1 MRKCGKFL
9 LIAILAIVLVATL
22 AACNFGE
29 SSQSGQQGGG
39 VKPGGDPVVEQ
50 AVPYDLE
57 LRALKGSSAFAKAV
71 ASEFDISRD
80 VEAYIRLRQGNAL
93 IPGEKITLSLENV
106 VEEDRAKL
114 GGAFDGYI
122 TVEYTHQD
130 KVLSGKFEL
139 HLLADTADRVA
150 VNIDIGDGARLTGGD
165 AKKTDVAGVW
175 SVSLPLNEQY
185 YYEDFVGTYK
195 LFAPEGKALSHYT
208 YGNGQTFGTGGT
220 LTVTEGLTLT
230 AVYSSSY
237 VKVKFDLNANSAWWE
252 GGQVPADPEDADVAP
267 NSTVPRPASQNYTAN
282 AYTLVGWSLDP
293 YGGTLWNFSS
303 RLSAQTDARDTITLY
318 GVWTER
324 SAAVRF
330 DLGGG
335 TMVSTLPDSGLT
347 DYSTLT
353 PAIADPSYNDSG
365 LVRALTVRGVKFG
378 DKLDKYSVTMALTK
392 DGEEVT
398 FALVDLP
405 KLITK
410 GEMYTCSGLFVNEDR
425 NEDWLANPVNAAN
438 VTVYTSW
445 KLAGG
450 DPDKEYYLATYNYT
464 LKADNTYAITARDRE
479 ALVLYI
485 PAAHPDGKPVT
496 EIADGAF
503 SGMSEVT
510 KVDFSDAVNLTEIG
524 SSAFYACTALSEVV
538 GDESLTKLAKV
549 GSDAFYGT
557 AWMNGKS
564 SGEGDVTIGN
574 VLVRYMGEDTAA
586 IDLSGTEYKYIAE
599 YALSG
604 YKNVT
609 TIALPSTIVR
619 IDDNTLGIASL
630 ERVTAAAGIEYIG
643 RKAFESSVMIS
654 GQSDHIVIG
663 NVFYLADNAK
673 AAADGGVVTI
683 PKDVTV
689 IAPGAFAQC
698 AAVKELKF
706 DGGEENITYI
716 GARAFNGSGIE
727 AADEDGF
734 IIVNGILA
742 SYTGRAETV
751 VVPDE
756 VRVVAPYAFGKG
768 VKNVVFRSTSSL
780 ERIENNAFTGASA
793 LETVAAYK
801 DSGTFTAEPYA
812 FADGSGYDAATASV
826 KVYLTTA
833 LYDGMDTEVGALAWL
848 NANGRVEE
856 SVTEHVELNADVF
869 VHDYVASDEDG
880 TFDQYDFAVA
890 WGDTDIA
897 EDLESAVVPDGI
909 SVTRDGITVAEDYVI
924 TLDTVL
930 TGLRNAVIAS
940 GRPHEASGTLELK
953 YGDNYTFELDYVIH
967 AAIDGSTLELD
978 DTYRRD
984 GGRLLMYNTQS
995 AFNTLGS
1002 MTFGYKTLKVGGKTG
1017 PAGAADAGS
1026 VPLNSSAVSVIGYQP
1041 NVGEYSGDNALKIV
1055 YNYYGREYTKTYDYV
1070 VRTPR
1075 VMGLQQVSAA
1085 VMPLGSSAAD
1095 YNTDITFNVIYED
1108 GRTVLRDLRSATV
1121 ITVDGVNASALSTAE
1136 AGVHTAEIRYSETG
1150 SIPKTGTIVY
1160 AVELVAI
1167 DGLYTFS
1174 YNDADKTATITGVT
1188 SQRDFYV
1195 LPSVTVNP
1203 ENDLTYQVVAIGD
1216 RAFAGSRL
1224 SKIYIPRGI
1233 TVIGDGAFSG
1243 CANLTQVLGFE
1254 YNDDAANDSSLAFGD
1269 FRILSEQRVGE
1280 ASVAI
1285 LGIEDYALSEDVIT
1299 IPHLGV
1305 YSGVISGFTEE
1316 VLGTFYDPDNTVVT
1330 ADYTLNFTVDEAAVT
1345 AIADKLAGYDGIVRL
1360 PAVKAAEGDSLTVV
1374 DGFLA
1379 LYNALAIKGLDVEL
1393 FEDAPLGMDALY
1405 GRIEVEAD
1413 ALAEVEYTATGSV
1426 IFTGTLRANSGGIAY
1441 IPATVTNGESRVY
1454 TVTAIKTGTLG
1465 GVKDAEAIYL
1475 PSSVVA
1481 FEGGLD
1487 GVFGGVHSADIYMYT
1502 GSSLIRPHS
1511 SAAGTAKLPAGI
1523 EEIGN
1528 QAFMNCSLLDMD
1540 FYAAL
1545 NLKTIGS
1552 EAFAGCT
1559 TLDKVCFGTGAQL
1572 TYIGYGAF
1580 MDSGV
1585 AEVDLGSTKV
1595 GEIEASAFDSCRS
1608 LGRLVLPA
1616 GTLKVIGARAF
1627 YGCTGLVDGTVKFVG
1642 SGSYITYIGES
1653 AFYGC
1658 TFSPGIVRGHEAAD
1672 CHEADDAFYDKAGNA
1687 FEGI

>member
-39 VKPGGDPVVEQ
+39 VNPGGDPVVEQ

-80 VEAYIRLRQGNAL
+80 VEAYIRLKQGNAL
-93 IPGEKITLSLENV
+93 IRGEKITLSLENV

-208 YGNGQTFGTGGT
+208 YGSGQTFGTGGT

-237 VKVKFDLNANSAWWE
+237 VKVQFDLNADPAWWE
-252 GGQVPADPEDADVAP
+252 GGQVPAAPEDADVAP

-282 AYTLVGWSLDP
+282 AYTLVGWSLDRN
-293 YGGTLWNFSS
+293 GGTLWNFSS
-303 RLSAQTDARDTITLY
+303 RLSAQTDARGTITLY

-335 TMVSTLPDSGLT
+335 AMVSTLPDSGLT
-347 DYSTLT
+347 DCSTLT

-410 GEMYTCSGLFVNEDR
+410 GEMYTCSGLFANEDR

-445 KLAGG
+445 QLAGG
-450 DPDKEYYLATYNYT
+450 DPDDEYYLAAYNYT

-485 PAAHPDGKPVT
+485 PAKHPDGKPVT

-503 SGMSEVT
+503 SGLSEVT

-524 SSAFYACTALSEVV
+524 SSAFYACTALGEVV
-538 GDESLTKLAKV
+538 GDENLTKLAKV

-557 AWMNGKS
+557 AWMSGKS
-564 SGEGDVTIGN
+564 SGEGNVTIGD
-574 VLVRYMGEDTAA
+574 VLVRYMGEDTAT
-586 IDLSGTEYKYIAE
+586 IDLGDTEYKYIAE

-630 ERVTAAAGIEYIG
+630 KIVETAATGIEYIG
-643 RKAFESSVMIS
+643 RKAFESSVLIS
-654 GQSDHIVIG
+654 GQNGHIVIG

-683 PKDVTV
+683 PANVTV

-698 AAVKELKF
+698 TAVKELKF
-706 DGGEENITYI
+706 EGGEKNITYI

-742 SYTGRAETV
+742 RYTGSAETV

-756 VRVVAPYAFGKG
+756 VTTVGSYAFGRG
-768 VKNVVFRSTSSL
+768 VKNIVFRSNSQLSA
-780 ERIENNAFTGASA
+780 IEDNAFTNAADLEKIAVYKTDATLEGLGISGLAFANANGSA
-793 LETVAAYK
+793 AANDTFVLILEDTAFGDVAAN
-801 DSGTFTAEPYA
+801 
-812 FADGSGYDAATASV
+812 
-826 KVYLTTA
+826 
-833 LYDGMDTEVGALAWL
+833 GAVAWL
-848 NANGRVEE
+848 NDKGRVQQAGESEVSINTAVFTTEYVAPAGDEFDAVYLAQQWGVTDADVTAVVANGF
-856 SVTEHVELNADVF
+856 T
-869 VHDYVASDEDG
+869 
-880 TFDQYDFAVA
+880 
-890 WGDTDIA
+890 
-897 EDLESAVVPDGI
+897 
-909 SVTRDGITVAEDYVI
+909 VTRNDITFAEDYVI
-924 TLDTVL
+924 EMTTVE
-930 TGLRNAVIAS
+930 TGLKAATIDGGVASATIALS
-940 GRPHEASGTLELK
+940 
-953 YGDNYTFELDYVIH
+953 YGDTSYNLQIKVYP
-967 AAIDGSTLELD
+967 AINEGSFVLD
-978 DTYRRD
+978 DTYPKREDGKTLQMYRSQSTFNMSGNMTYTLAGYTI
-984 GGRLLMYNTQS
+984 GGR
-995 AFNTLGS
+995 
-1002 MTFGYKTLKVGGKTG
+1002 TFD
-1017 PAGAADAGS
+1017 GADNGS
-1026 VPLNSSAVSVIGYQP
+1026 VKLADPAVTVTGYRN
-1041 NVGEYSGDNALKIV
+1041 NVGEHVGEDALKIA
-1055 YNYYGREYTKTYDYV
+1055 YNYYGTVYTKSFPYV
-1070 VRTPR
+1070 VSNAKATEVVPASTE
-1075 VMGLQQVSAA
+1075 VVVIPLGASAA
-1085 VMPLGSSAAD
+1085 G
-1095 YNTDITFNVIYED
+1095 YYTDIKMNVNYQD
-1108 GRTVLRDLRSATV
+1108 GGSKGITMANVTIVSVTGPDKVKVEYPTSLPTSAPGDYTVKVQFKES
-1121 ITVDGVNASALSTAE
+1121 GSTP
-1136 AGVHTAEIRYSETG
+1136 V
-1150 SIPKTGTIVY
+1150 TGTVQY
-1160 AVELVAI
+1160 KVARIPI

-1195 LPSVTVNP
+1195 LP
-1203 ENDLTYQVVAIGD
+1203 
-1216 RAFAGSRL
+1216 
-1224 SKIYIPRGI
+1224 K
-1233 TVIGDGAFSG
+1233 
-1243 CANLTQVLGFE
+1243 
-1254 YNDDAANDSSLAFGD
+1254 
-1269 FRILSEQRVGE
+1269 
-1280 ASVAI
+1280 
-1285 LGIEDYALSEDVIT
+1285 
-1299 IPHLGV
+1299 
-1305 YSGVISGFTEE
+1305 
-1316 VLGTFYDPDNTVVT
+1316 
-1330 ADYTLNFTVDEAAVT
+1330 
-1345 AIADKLAGYDGIVRL
+1345 
-1360 PAVKAAEGDSLTVV
+1360 
-1374 DGFLA
+1374 
-1379 LYNALAIKGLDVEL
+1379 
-1393 FEDAPLGMDALY
+1393 
-1405 GRIEVEAD
+1405 EAD
-1413 ALAEVEYTATGSV
+1413 IDG
-1426 IFTGTLRANSGGIAY
+1426 
-1441 IPATVTNGESRVY
+1441 Y
-1454 TVTAIKTGTLG
+1454 TVTAIGKGAFAGNRLIT
-1465 GVKDAEAIYL
+1465 AYL
-1475 PSSVVA
+1475 PDTVTTIGDNAFDGCVNLTSVTQVGSIDEAVFPASVTSIGNYA
-1481 FEGGLD
+1481 FEGCGKLN
-1487 GVFGGVHSADIYMYT
+1487 VTFGD
-1502 GSSLIRPHS
+1502 
-1511 SAAGTAKLPAGI
+1511 AK
-1523 EEIGN
+1523 
-1528 QAFMNCSLLDMD
+1528 
-1540 FYAAL
+1540 AL
-1545 NLKTIGS
+1545 TTIG
-1552 EAFAGCT
+1552 
-1559 TLDKVCFGTGAQL
+1559 DN
-1572 TYIGYGAF
+1572 
-1580 MDSGV
+1580 
-1585 AEVDLGSTKV
+1585 
-1595 GEIEASAFDSCRS
+1595 
-1608 LGRLVLPA
+1608 
-1616 GTLKVIGARAF
+1616 AF
-1627 YGCTGLVDGTVKFVG
+1627 YGCTSLQQVVFEQG
-1642 SGSYITYIGES
+1642 SALSYIGKEAFMESGVSVVDLAGTQVTEIGYSAFEGCMS
-1653 AFYGC
+1653 LAKLTLPETIAEININAFYGC
-1658 TFSPGIVRGHEAAD
+1658 TSLIDVSVSGTAKSITFIGSYAFYNCKFDPSVIKEHAAAD
-1672 CHEADDAFYDKAGNA
+1672 AEESDAFLNCKP
-1687 FEGI
+1687 

>member
-80 VEAYIRLRQGNAL
+80 VEAYIRLKQGNAL
-93 IPGEKITLSLENV
+93 IRGEKITLTVNNV
-106 VEEDRAKL
+106 IEEDRAKL

-208 YGNGQTFGTGGT
+208 YGSGQTFGTGGT

-237 VKVKFDLNANSAWWE
+237 VKVQFNLNADPAWWE
-252 GGQVPADPEDADVAP
+252 GGQVPAAPETAQVAP

-293 YGGTLWNFSS
+293 NGGTLWNFSS
-303 RLSAQTDARDTITLY
+303 RLSAQTDERDTITLY

-335 TMVSTLPDSGLT
+335 TMVSTLPDSGLI
-347 DYSTLT
+347 DCSNLT

-378 DKLDKYSVTMALTK
+378 DKLDDYSVTMALTK

-398 FALVDLP
+398 FALEDLP

-410 GEMYTCSGLFVNEDR
+410 GEMYTCSGLFANEDR

-450 DPDKEYYLATYNYT
+450 DPDDEYYLTTYNYT
-464 LKADNTYAITARDRE
+464 LKADNTYAITAQDRE

-485 PAAHPDGKPVT
+485 PATHPTDGKPVT

-510 KVDFSDAVNLTEIG
+510 KVDFSYATNLTEIG

-538 GDESLTKLAKV
+538 GDESLGKLAKV

-564 SGEGDVTIGN
+564 SGTEDVTIGN
-574 VLVRYMGEDTAA
+574 VLVRYMGEDTET

-609 TIALPSTIVR
+609 TIALPNTIVR

-630 ERVTAAAGIEYIG
+630 EKVTAATGIEYIG

-654 GQSDHIVIG
+654 GQNGHIVIG

-683 PKDVTV
+683 PANVTV

-698 AAVKELKF
+698 AAVKELAF
-706 DGGEENITYI
+706 EGGEKNITYI

-742 SYTGRAETV
+742 RYTGSAETV

-756 VRVVAPYAFGKG
+756 VTTVGSYAFGRG
-768 VKNVVFRSTSSL
+768 VKNIVFRSNSQLSA
-780 ERIENNAFTGASA
+780 IEDNAFTNAADLEKIAIYKTGAT
-793 LETVAAYK
+793 LEGLGI
-801 DSGTFTAEPYA
+801 SGFA
-812 FADGSGYDAATASV
+812 FANANGSAAANDTFVLILEGAAADSVAETAN
-826 KVYLTTA
+826 
-833 LYDGMDTEVGALAWL
+833 GAVAWL
-848 NANGRVEE
+848 NDKGRVQKAGTSDAMINTAVFATEYVAPANGAFDAIYLAQQWG
-856 SVTEHVELNADVF
+856 VTDDDVT
-869 VHDYVASDEDG
+869 AG
-880 TFDQYDFAVA
+880 K
-890 WGDTDIA
+890 
-897 EDLESAVVPDGI
+897 AVVANGFT
-909 SVTRDGITVAEDYVI
+909 VTRDGIKFEEDYVI
-924 TLDTVL
+924 DKETVEEGLNAATLNGSVASAT
-930 TGLRNAVIAS
+930 IALS
-940 GRPHEASGTLELK
+940 YGGTSYNLQIK
-953 YGDNYTFELDYVIH
+953 VYP
-967 AAIDGSTLELD
+967 AINSFALD
-978 DTYRRD
+978 DTYPTCDDDDEKLQMYRSQSTFNTSGEMTYKLAGYTI
-984 GGRLLMYNTQS
+984 GGR
-995 AFNTLGS
+995 
-1002 MTFGYKTLKVGGKTG
+1002 TF
-1017 PAGAADAGS
+1017 AGADNGS
-1026 VPLNSSAVSVIGYQP
+1026 VKLADPAVTVTGYSNNVGVYVGEDALKIAYNYHGKVYTASFPYVVSNAKATEVVHAYTEVVVIPLGASAASYYTDIKMNVNYQDGVSKGITMANVTILSVKGPDGVEVEYP
-1041 NVGEYSGDNALKIV
+1041 TSLPTSAVGEYTVKVQFRESGS
-1055 YNYYGREYTKTYDYV
+1055 
-1070 VRTPR
+1070 TP
-1075 VMGLQQVSAA
+1075 VTGEVK
-1085 VMPLGSSAAD
+1085 
-1095 YNTDITFNVIYED
+1095 YE
-1108 GRTVLRDLRSATV
+1108 
-1121 ITVDGVNASALSTAE
+1121 VD
-1136 AGVHTAEIRYSETG
+1136 R
-1150 SIPKTGTIVY
+1150 IP
-1160 AVELVAI
+1160 I
-1167 DGLYTFS
+1167 DGLYTFAVNVDGTS
-1174 YNDADKTATITGVT
+1174 VTITGVT

-1195 LPSVTVNP
+1195 LP
-1203 ENDLTYQVVAIGD
+1203 E
-1216 RAFAGSRL
+1216 
-1224 SKIYIPRGI
+1224 
-1233 TVIGDGAFSG
+1233 
-1243 CANLTQVLGFE
+1243 
-1254 YNDDAANDSSLAFGD
+1254 
-1269 FRILSEQRVGE
+1269 
-1280 ASVAI
+1280 
-1285 LGIEDYALSEDVIT
+1285 
-1299 IPHLGV
+1299 
-1305 YSGVISGFTEE
+1305 
-1316 VLGTFYDPDNTVVT
+1316 
-1330 ADYTLNFTVDEAAVT
+1330 
-1345 AIADKLAGYDGIVRL
+1345 
-1360 PAVKAAEGDSLTVV
+1360 
-1374 DGFLA
+1374 
-1379 LYNALAIKGLDVEL
+1379 
-1393 FEDAPLGMDALY
+1393 
-1405 GRIEVEAD
+1405 EAD
-1413 ALAEVEYTATGSV
+1413 IDG
-1426 IFTGTLRANSGGIAY
+1426 
-1441 IPATVTNGESRVY
+1441 Y
-1454 TVTAIKTGTLG
+1454 TVTAIGNGAFAGNRLIT
-1465 GVKDAEAIYL
+1465 AYL
-1475 PSSVVA
+1475 PTSVTAIGDNAFDGCVNLTSVTQVGSVDEAVFPASVTSIGNYA
-1481 FEGGLD
+1481 FEGCGKLNVTFGDAKALTTIGDNAFYGCISLQRVEFASGSALD
-1487 GVFGGVHSADIYMYT
+1487 YIGKEAFMESGVSVVD
-1502 GSSLIRPHS
+1502 L
-1511 SAAGTAKLPAGI
+1511 AGAQVT
-1523 EEIGN
+1523 EIG
-1528 QAFMNCSLLDMD
+1528 
-1540 FYAAL
+1540 Y
-1545 NLKTIGS
+1545 
-1552 EAFAGCT
+1552 
-1559 TLDKVCFGTGAQL
+1559 
-1572 TYIGYGAF
+1572 
-1580 MDSGV
+1580 
-1585 AEVDLGSTKV
+1585 
-1595 GEIEASAFDSCRS
+1595 SAFEGCAS
-1608 LGRLVLPA
+1608 LFKLTLPE
-1616 GTLKVIGARAF
+1616 TLSIININAF
-1627 YGCTGLVDGTVKFVG
+1627 YGCTSLSDVSVSGNAENITFIG
-1642 SGSYITYIGES
+1642 SH
-1653 AFYGC
+1653 AFYNC
-1658 TFSPGIVRGHEAAD
+1658 KFNPSDITDHAAQG
-1672 CHEADDAFYDKAGNA
+1672 ADESDAFLNCAKA
-1687 FEGI
+1687 

>member
-80 VEAYIRLRQGNAL
+80 VEAYIRLKQGNAL
-93 IPGEKITLSLENV
+93 IRGEKITLSLENV

-150 VNIDIGDGARLTGGD
+150 VNIDIGDGARLAGGD

-185 YYEDFVGTYK
+185 SYEDFVSTYK

-208 YGNGQTFGTGGT
+208 YGSGQTFGTGGT

-230 AVYSSSY
+230 AEYSSSY
-237 VKVKFDLNANSAWWE
+237 VKVKFDLNAESAWWE
-252 GGQVPADPEDADVAP
+252 GGQVPANPEDADVAP

-282 AYTLVGWSLDP
+282 AYTLVGWSLDRN
-293 YGGTLWNFSS
+293 GGTLWNFSS
-303 RLSAQTDARDTITLY
+303 RLSAQTDARGTITLY

-335 TMVSTLPDSGLT
+335 AMVSTLPDSGLT
-347 DYSTLT
+347 DCSTLT

-398 FALVDLP
+398 FALLDLP

-410 GEMYTCSGLFVNEDR
+410 GEMYTCSGLFANEDR

-450 DPDKEYYLATYNYT
+450 DPDDDYYLTTYNYT
-464 LKADNTYAITARDRE
+464 LKADNTYAITARDRA

-503 SGMSEVT
+503 SGLSEVT

-524 SSAFYACTALSEVV
+524 SSAFYACTALGEVV
-538 GDESLTKLAKV
+538 GDENLTKLAKV

-574 VLVRYMGEDTAA
+574 VLVRYMGEDTEK

-609 TIALPSTIVR
+609 TIALPNTIVR

-630 ERVTAAAGIEYIG
+630 KIVETEAADIEYIG

-654 GQSDHIVIG
+654 GQNGHIVIG

-673 AAADGGVVTI
+673 AAEADGVVTI
-683 PKDVTV
+683 PAGVTV

-698 AAVKELKF
+698 TAAKELKF
-706 DGGEENITYI
+706 AGGEDKITYV

-756 VRVVAPYAFGKG
+756 VRVVAPYAFGRG
-768 VKNVVFRSTSSL
+768 VKNIVFRSNSQL
-780 ERIENNAFTGASA
+780 IAIEDNAFTNAADLEKIAIYKTGA
-793 LETVAAYK
+793 TVGSL
-801 DSGTFTAEPYA
+801 DISGFA
-812 FADGSGYDAATASV
+812 FANANGSAAANDAFVLILEDTAFGDVATN
-826 KVYLTTA
+826 
-833 LYDGMDTEVGALAWL
+833 GAVAWL
-848 NANGRVEE
+848 NDKGRVQQAGESEVSINTAVFTTEYVAPAGDEFDAVYLAQQWGVTDADVTAVVANGF
-856 SVTEHVELNADVF
+856 T
-869 VHDYVASDEDG
+869 
-880 TFDQYDFAVA
+880 
-890 WGDTDIA
+890 
-897 EDLESAVVPDGI
+897 
-909 SVTRDGITVAEDYVI
+909 VTRNDITFAEDYVI
-924 TLDTVL
+924 AMTTVE
-930 TGLRNAVIAS
+930 TGLNAATIDGGVASATIALS
-940 GRPHEASGTLELK
+940 
-953 YGDNYTFELDYVIH
+953 YGDTSYNLPIKVYP
-967 AAIDGSTLELD
+967 AINSFALD
-978 DTYRRD
+978 DTYPKREDGKLQMYRSQSTFNMSGNLTYTRAGYTI
-984 GGRLLMYNTQS
+984 GGR
-995 AFNTLGS
+995 
-1002 MTFGYKTLKVGGKTG
+1002 TFD
-1017 PAGAADAGS
+1017 GADNGS
-1026 VPLNSSAVSVIGYQP
+1026 VNLANEAVTVTGYRN
-1041 NVGEYSGDNALKIV
+1041 NVGEHVGEDALKIA
-1055 YNYYGREYTKTYDYV
+1055 YNYYGTVYTASFDYV
-1070 VRTPR
+1070 VSNAKATEVVPAYTE
-1075 VMGLQQVSAA
+1075 VVVIPLGASAA
-1085 VMPLGSSAAD
+1085 G
-1095 YNTDITFNVIYED
+1095 YYTDIKMKVNYQDGGSKGITMANVTIVSVT
-1108 GRTVLRDLRSATV
+1108 GP
-1121 ITVDGVNASALSTAE
+1121 DGVEVEYPTSLPTSAEGEYTVKVQFRESGSTP
-1136 AGVHTAEIRYSETG
+1136 V
-1150 SIPKTGTIVY
+1150 TGTVKYQVDRIP
-1160 AVELVAI
+1160 I

-1174 YNDADKTATITGVT
+1174 YNDADKTATITGVA

-1216 RAFAGSRL
+1216 RAFAGNRL
-1224 SKIYIPRGI
+1224 I
-1233 TVIGDGAFSG
+1233 TAYLPTSVTTIGDNAFDG
-1243 CANLTQVLGFE
+1243 CVNLTSVTQVGSS
-1254 YNDDAANDSSLAFGD
+1254 DDAVFPASVTSIGKFAFEGCGKLNMT
-1269 FRILSEQRVGE
+1269 FGE
-1280 ASVAI
+1280 AK
-1285 LGIEDYALSEDVIT
+1285 ALTT
-1299 IPHLGV
+1299 IGDNAFE
-1305 YSGVISGFTEE
+1305 GCIS
-1316 VLGTFYDPDNTVVT
+1316 LQH
-1330 ADYTLNFTVDEAAVT
+1330 
-1345 AIADKLAGYDGIVRL
+1345 
-1360 PAVKAAEGDSLTVV
+1360 
-1374 DGFLA
+1374 
-1379 LYNALAIKGLDVEL
+1379 VE
-1393 FEDAPLGMDALY
+1393 F
-1405 GRIEVEAD
+1405 
-1413 ALAEVEYTATGSV
+1413 ATGSALYY
-1426 IFTGTLRANSGGIAY
+1426 IGKEAFMESG
-1441 IPATVTNGESRVY
+1441 V
-1454 TVTAIKTGTLG
+1454 
-1465 GVKDAEAIYL
+1465 
-1475 PSSVVA
+1475 SVVDLAGTQVTEIGFSA
-1481 FEGGLD
+1481 FEGC
-1487 GVFGGVHSADIYMYT
+1487 A
-1502 GSSLIRPHS
+1502 SL
-1511 SAAGTAKLPAGI
+1511 AKLTLPETI
-1523 EEIGN
+1523 EIIN
-1528 QAFMNCSLLDMD
+1528 IN
-1540 FYAAL
+1540 
-1545 NLKTIGS
+1545 
-1552 EAFAGCT
+1552 
-1559 TLDKVCFGTGAQL
+1559 
-1572 TYIGYGAF
+1572 
-1580 MDSGV
+1580 
-1585 AEVDLGSTKV
+1585 
-1595 GEIEASAFDSCRS
+1595 
-1608 LGRLVLPA
+1608 
-1616 GTLKVIGARAF
+1616 AF
-1627 YGCTGLVDGTVKFVG
+1627 YGCTNLSAVSVNGTANNITFIG
-1642 SGSYITYIGES
+1642 SH
-1653 AFYGC
+1653 AFYNC
-1658 TFSPGIVRGHEAAD
+1658 KFNPSVIEDRAAA
-1672 CHEADDAFYDKAGNA
+1672 EGATIESDAFLNCKA
-1687 FEGI
+1687 

>member
-39 VKPGGDPVVEQ
+39 VNPGGDPVVEQ

-80 VEAYIRLRQGNAL
+80 VEAYIRLKQGNAL

-208 YGNGQTFGTGGT
+208 YGSGQTFGTGGT

-237 VKVKFDLNANSAWWE
+237 VKVQFDLNADPAWWE
-252 GGQVPADPEDADVAP
+252 GGQVPADPEDAYVAP

-293 YGGTLWNFSS
+293 DGGTLWNFSS
-303 RLSAQTDARDTITLY
+303 RLSAQTDKRDTITLY

-335 TMVSTLPDSGLT
+335 AMVSTLPDSGLE
-347 DYSTLT
+347 DCSNLT

-445 KLAGG
+445 QLAGG
-450 DPDKEYYLATYNYT
+450 DPDDEYYLTTYNYT
-464 LKADNTYAITARDRE
+464 LKADNTYAITAQDRE

-485 PAAHPDGKPVT
+485 PATHPDGKPVT

-510 KVDFSDAVNLTEIG
+510 KVDFSAAVNLTEIG
-524 SSAFYACTALSEVV
+524 SSAFYACTALGEVV

-564 SGEGDVTIGN
+564 SGEGDVTIGD
-574 VLVRYMGEDTAA
+574 VLVRYMGEDTEK
-586 IDLSGTEYKYIAE
+586 IDLSGTKYKYIAE

-609 TIALPSTIVR
+609 TIVLPSTIVR

-630 ERVTAAAGIEYIG
+630 EKVTAAAGIEYIG

-673 AAADGGVVTI
+673 AAANGGVVTI
-683 PKDVTV
+683 PANVTV

-698 AAVKELKF
+698 TAVKELRF
-706 DGGEENITYI
+706 EGSEENITYI

-742 SYTGRAETV
+742 RYTGSAETV

-756 VRVVAPYAFGKG
+756 VTTVGSYAFGRG
-768 VKNVVFRSTSSL
+768 VKNIVFRSNSQLSA
-780 ERIENNAFTGASA
+780 IEDNAFTNAA
-793 LETVAAYK
+793 DLEKIAIYK
-801 DSGTFTAEPYA
+801 TDATLEGLGISGFA
-812 FADGSGYDAATASV
+812 FANANGSAAANDTFVLILEGSAADSVAETAN
-826 KVYLTTA
+826 
-833 LYDGMDTEVGALAWL
+833 GAVAWL
-848 NANGRVEE
+848 NDKGRVQKAGT
-856 SVTEHVELNADVF
+856 SDAMINTAVFATE
-869 VHDYVASDEDG
+869 YVAPEGDE
-880 TFDQYDFAVA
+880 FDAVYLA
-890 WGDTDIA
+890 QQWGVTGDDVTA
-897 EDLESAVVPDGI
+897 GKAVVVNGFT
-909 SVTRDGITVAEDYVI
+909 VTRDGIKFEEDYVI
-924 TLDTVL
+924 DKETVEKGLGAATLNGSVASAT
-930 TGLRNAVIAS
+930 IALS
-940 GRPHEASGTLELK
+940 YGGTSYNLQIK
-953 YGDNYTFELDYVIH
+953 VYPAINSFALDGTYPKCE
-967 AAIDGSTLELD
+967 DG
-978 DTYRRD
+978 
-984 GGRLLMYNTQS
+984 
-995 AFNTLGS
+995 
-1002 MTFGYKTLKVGGKTG
+1002 KTLQMYRSQSTFNMSGNMTYKLAGYTIGGS
-1017 PAGAADAGS
+1017 PFSGADNGS
-1026 VPLNSSAVSVIGYQP
+1026 VWLSDTAVTVTGYSN
-1041 NVGEYSGDNALKIV
+1041 NVGEYVGEDALKIA
-1055 YNYYGREYTKTYDYV
+1055 YNYHGKVYTASFPYVVSNAKATEVVPAYTDVVVIPLGASAAGYYTDIKMNVKYQDGVSKGITMANVTILSVTGPDGVKVEYPTSLPTSVEGEYTV
-1070 VRTPR
+1070 EVQFRESGSTP
-1075 VMGLQQVSAA
+1075 VTGEVQ
-1085 VMPLGSSAAD
+1085 
-1095 YNTDITFNVIYED
+1095 YK
-1108 GRTVLRDLRSATV
+1108 
-1121 ITVDGVNASALSTAE
+1121 VD
-1136 AGVHTAEIRYSETG
+1136 R
-1150 SIPKTGTIVY
+1150 IP
-1160 AVELVAI
+1160 I

-1174 YNDADKTATITGVT
+1174 YNDADMTATITGVT

-1195 LPSVTVNP
+1195 LPEEAVNP
-1203 ENDLTYQVVAIGD
+1203 ENDDITYQVVAIGNG
-1216 RAFAGSRL
+1216 AFAGNRL
-1224 SKIYIPRGI
+1224 I
-1233 TVIGDGAFSG
+1233 TAYLPTSVKTIGDNAFDG
-1243 CANLTQVLGFE
+1243 CVNLTSVTQLGSIDEAVFP
-1254 YNDDAANDSSLAFGD
+1254 
-1269 FRILSEQRVGE
+1269 
-1280 ASVAI
+1280 ASVTSI
-1285 LGIEDYALSEDVIT
+1285 GNY
-1299 IPHLGV
+1299 
-1305 YSGVISGFTEE
+1305 
-1316 VLGTFYDPDNTVVT
+1316 
-1330 ADYTLNFTVDEAAVT
+1330 
-1345 AIADKLAGYDGIVRL
+1345 
-1360 PAVKAAEGDSLTVV
+1360 
-1374 DGFLA
+1374 
-1379 LYNALAIKGLDVEL
+1379 
-1393 FEDAPLGMDALY
+1393 
-1405 GRIEVEAD
+1405 
-1413 ALAEVEYTATGSV
+1413 
-1426 IFTGTLRANSGGIAY
+1426 
-1441 IPATVTNGESRVY
+1441 
-1454 TVTAIKTGTLG
+1454 
-1465 GVKDAEAIYL
+1465 
-1475 PSSVVA
+1475 A
-1481 FEGGLD
+1481 FEGCGKLNVTFD
-1487 GVFGGVHSADIYMYT
+1487 E
-1502 GSSLIRPHS
+1502 
-1511 SAAGTAKLPAGI
+1511 AK
-1523 EEIGN
+1523 
-1528 QAFMNCSLLDMD
+1528 
-1540 FYAAL
+1540 AL
-1545 NLKTIGS
+1545 TTIG
-1552 EAFAGCT
+1552 
-1559 TLDKVCFGTGAQL
+1559 DN
-1572 TYIGYGAF
+1572 
-1580 MDSGV
+1580 
-1585 AEVDLGSTKV
+1585 
-1595 GEIEASAFDSCRS
+1595 
-1608 LGRLVLPA
+1608 
-1616 GTLKVIGARAF
+1616 AF
-1627 YGCTGLVDGTVKFVG
+1627 YGCTSLQDVEFATD
-1642 SGSYITYIGES
+1642 SALSYIGKEAFMESGVSVVNLAGTKVTEIGYSAFEGCAS
-1653 AFYGC
+1653 LVELTLPETIEIININAFYGC
-1658 TFSPGIVRGHEAAD
+1658 TSLSKVSVSDTANNITFIGSHAFYNCKFGPSDIEAI
-1672 CHEADDAFYDKAGNA
+1672 EARAAEGATIESDAFLNCKP
-1687 FEGI
+1687 

>member
-39 VKPGGDPVVEQ
+39 VNPGGDPVVEQ

-80 VEAYIRLRQGNAL
+80 VEAYIRLKQGNAL
-93 IPGEKITLSLENV
+93 IRGEKITLSLENV

-208 YGNGQTFGTGGT
+208 YGSGQTFGTGGT

-237 VKVKFDLNANSAWWE
+237 VKVQFDLNADPAWWE
-252 GGQVPADPEDADVAP
+252 GGQVPANPEDADVAP

-282 AYTLVGWSLDP
+282 AYTLVGWSLDRD
-293 YGGTLWNFSS
+293 GGTLWNFSS
-303 RLSAQTDARDTITLY
+303 RLSAQTDARGTITLY

-335 TMVSTLPDSGLT
+335 AMVGTLPDSGLT
-347 DYSTLT
+347 DCSTLT

-445 KLAGG
+445 QLVGG
-450 DPDKEYYLATYNYT
+450 DPDDEYYLATYNYT

-485 PAAHPDGKPVT
+485 PATHHGKPVT

-503 SGMSEVT
+503 SGLSEVT
-510 KVDFSDAVNLTEIG
+510 KVDFSAAVNLTEIG

-538 GDESLTKLAKV
+538 GDESLGKLAKV

-609 TIALPSTIVR
+609 TIALPNTIVR
-619 IDDNTLGIASL
+619 IDDNTLGIATL
-630 ERVTAAAGIEYIG
+630 EKVTAAAGIEYIG

-654 GQSDHIVIG
+654 GQSGHIVIG

-673 AAADGGVVTI
+673 AAEADGVVTI
-683 PKDVTV
+683 PAGVTV

-698 AAVKELKF
+698 AAAKELKF
-706 DGGEENITYI
+706 AGGEDKITYV

-756 VRVVAPYAFGKG
+756 VRVVAPYAFGRG
-768 VKNVVFRSTSSL
+768 VKNIVFRSNSQL
-780 ERIENNAFTGASA
+780 IAIEDNAFTNAADLEKIAIYKTGA
-793 LETVAAYK
+793 TVGSL
-801 DSGTFTAEPYA
+801 DISGFA
-812 FADGSGYDAATASV
+812 FANANGSAAANDAFVLILEDTAFGDVATN
-826 KVYLTTA
+826 
-833 LYDGMDTEVGALAWL
+833 GAVAWL
-848 NANGRVEE
+848 NDKGRVQQAGESEVSINTAVFTTEYVAPAGDEFDAVYLAQQWGVTDADVTAVVANGF
-856 SVTEHVELNADVF
+856 T
-869 VHDYVASDEDG
+869 
-880 TFDQYDFAVA
+880 
-890 WGDTDIA
+890 
-897 EDLESAVVPDGI
+897 
-909 SVTRDGITVAEDYVI
+909 VTRNDITFAEDYVI
-924 TLDTVL
+924 AMTTVE
-930 TGLRNAVIAS
+930 TGLNAATIDGGVASATIALS
-940 GRPHEASGTLELK
+940 
-953 YGDNYTFELDYVIH
+953 YGDTSYNLPIKVYP
-967 AAIDGSTLELD
+967 AINSFALD
-978 DTYRRD
+978 DTYPKREDGKLQMYRSQSTFNMSGNLTYTRAGYTI
-984 GGRLLMYNTQS
+984 GGR
-995 AFNTLGS
+995 
-1002 MTFGYKTLKVGGKTG
+1002 TFD
-1017 PAGAADAGS
+1017 GADNGS
-1026 VPLNSSAVSVIGYQP
+1026 VNLANEAVTVTGYRN
-1041 NVGEYSGDNALKIV
+1041 NVGEHVGEDALKIA
-1055 YNYYGREYTKTYDYV
+1055 YNYYGTVYTASFDYV
-1070 VRTPR
+1070 VSNAKATEVVPAYTE
-1075 VMGLQQVSAA
+1075 VVVIPLGASAA
-1085 VMPLGSSAAD
+1085 G
-1095 YNTDITFNVIYED
+1095 YYTDIKMKVNYQDGGSKGITMANVTIVSVT
-1108 GRTVLRDLRSATV
+1108 GP
-1121 ITVDGVNASALSTAE
+1121 DGVEVEYPTSLPTSAEGEYTVKVQFRESGSTP
-1136 AGVHTAEIRYSETG
+1136 V
-1150 SIPKTGTIVY
+1150 TGTVKYQVDRIP
-1160 AVELVAI
+1160 I

-1174 YNDADKTATITGVT
+1174 YNDADKTATITGVA

-1216 RAFAGSRL
+1216 RAFAGNRL
-1224 SKIYIPRGI
+1224 I
-1233 TVIGDGAFSG
+1233 TAYLPESITAIGDNAFDG
-1243 CANLTQVLGFE
+1243 CVNLTSVTQVGSG
-1254 YNDDAANDSSLAFGD
+1254 DDAVFP
-1269 FRILSEQRVGE
+1269 
-1280 ASVAI
+1280 ASVKSI
-1285 LGIEDYALSEDVIT
+1285 GNY
-1299 IPHLGV
+1299 
-1305 YSGVISGFTEE
+1305 
-1316 VLGTFYDPDNTVVT
+1316 
-1330 ADYTLNFTVDEAAVT
+1330 
-1345 AIADKLAGYDGIVRL
+1345 
-1360 PAVKAAEGDSLTVV
+1360 
-1374 DGFLA
+1374 
-1379 LYNALAIKGLDVEL
+1379 
-1393 FEDAPLGMDALY
+1393 
-1405 GRIEVEAD
+1405 
-1413 ALAEVEYTATGSV
+1413 
-1426 IFTGTLRANSGGIAY
+1426 
-1441 IPATVTNGESRVY
+1441 
-1454 TVTAIKTGTLG
+1454 
-1465 GVKDAEAIYL
+1465 
-1475 PSSVVA
+1475 A
-1481 FEGGLD
+1481 FEGCGKLN
-1487 GVFGGVHSADIYMYT
+1487 VTFG
-1502 GSSLIRPHS
+1502 
-1511 SAAGTAKLPAGI
+1511 AAK
-1523 EEIGN
+1523 
-1528 QAFMNCSLLDMD
+1528 
-1540 FYAAL
+1540 AL
-1545 NLKTIGS
+1545 TTIG
-1552 EAFAGCT
+1552 
-1559 TLDKVCFGTGAQL
+1559 DN
-1572 TYIGYGAF
+1572 
-1580 MDSGV
+1580 
-1585 AEVDLGSTKV
+1585 
-1595 GEIEASAFDSCRS
+1595 
-1608 LGRLVLPA
+1608 
-1616 GTLKVIGARAF
+1616 AF
-1627 YGCTGLVDGTVKFVG
+1627 YGCTSLQQVVFTQG
-1642 SGSYITYIGES
+1642 SALGYIGKEAFMKS
-1653 AFYGC
+1653 GVSVVDLAGTQVTEIGYSAFEGCMSLAELTLPETIKVININAFYGC
-1658 TFSPGIVRGHEAAD
+1658 TSLSKVSVSGTANNITFIGSHAFYNCKFDQSAIKDRAA
-1672 CHEADDAFYDKAGNA
+1672 EGATIESDAFLNCAKG
-1687 FEGI
+1687 

>member
-39 VKPGGDPVVEQ
+39 VNPGGDPVVEQ

-93 IPGEKITLSLENV
+93 IRGEKITLSLENV

-130 KVLSGKFEL
+130 KVLSGKLEL

-165 AKKTDVAGVW
+165 AKKTDDPSVW
-175 SVSLPLNEQY
+175 SVSLPLNKQY

-208 YGNGQTFGTGGT
+208 YGSGQTFGTGGT

-237 VKVKFDLNANSAWWE
+237 VKVQFDLNADPAWWE

-293 YGGTLWNFSS
+293 DGGTLWNFSS
-303 RLSAQTDARDTITLY
+303 RLSAQTDKRDTITLY

-347 DYSTLT
+347 DCSALT

-378 DKLDKYSVTMALTK
+378 DTLDDYSVTMALTK

-398 FALVDLP
+398 FALEDLP

-450 DPDKEYYLATYNYT
+450 DPDEEYYLTTYNYT
-464 LKADNTYAITARDRE
+464 LKADNTYAITAQDRE

-485 PAAHPDGKPVT
+485 PATYGGKPVT

-510 KVDFSDAVNLTEIG
+510 KVDFSAAANLTEIG
-524 SSAFYACTALSEVV
+524 SSAFYACTALGEVV
-538 GDESLTKLAKV
+538 GDENLTKLAKV

-574 VLVRYMGEDTAA
+574 VLVRYMGEDTAT
-586 IDLSGTEYKYIAE
+586 IDLSGTKYKYIAE

-609 TIALPSTIVR
+609 DIVLPSTIVR
-619 IDDNTLGIASL
+619 IDDNTLGIATL

-683 PKDVTV
+683 PANVTV

-706 DGGEENITYI
+706 DEGVEENITYI

-756 VRVVAPYAFGKG
+756 VRVVAPYAFGRG
-768 VKNVVFRSTSSL
+768 VKNIVFRSNSQL
-780 ERIENNAFTGASA
+780 IAIEDNAFTNAADLEKIAIYKTGATVGSLDISGFAFANANGSA
-793 LETVAAYK
+793 AANDAFVLILEDTAFGDVAAN
-801 DSGTFTAEPYA
+801 
-812 FADGSGYDAATASV
+812 
-826 KVYLTTA
+826 
-833 LYDGMDTEVGALAWL
+833 GAVAWL
-848 NANGRVEE
+848 NDKGRVQQAGESEVSINTAVFTTEYVAPANSEFDAIYLAQQWGVTGADVTAGKAVVANGF
-856 SVTEHVELNADVF
+856 T
-869 VHDYVASDEDG
+869 
-880 TFDQYDFAVA
+880 
-890 WGDTDIA
+890 
-897 EDLESAVVPDGI
+897 
-909 SVTRDGITVAEDYVI
+909 VTRNDITFAEDYVI
-924 TLDTVL
+924 EMTTVE
-930 TGLRNAVIAS
+930 TGLNAATIDGGVASATIALS
-940 GRPHEASGTLELK
+940 
-953 YGDNYTFELDYVIH
+953 YGDTSYNLQIKVYP
-967 AAIDGSTLELD
+967 AINEGSFALD
-978 DTYRRD
+978 DTYPKRGDGKLQMYRSQSTFNMSGNMTYTLAGYTI
-984 GGRLLMYNTQS
+984 GGR
-995 AFNTLGS
+995 
-1002 MTFGYKTLKVGGKTG
+1002 TFG
-1017 PAGAADAGS
+1017 GADNGS
-1026 VPLNSSAVSVIGYQP
+1026 VKLADPAVTVTGYRN
-1041 NVGEYSGDNALKIV
+1041 NVGEHVGEDALKIA
-1055 YNYYGREYTKTYDYV
+1055 YNYYGTVYTKSFPYVVSNAKATEVVPAYTEVVVIPLGASAAGYYTDIKMNVNYQDGGSKGITMANVTIVSVTGPDGVKVEYPTSLPTSAVGEYTV
-1070 VRTPR
+1070 EVQFRESGSTP
-1075 VMGLQQVSAA
+1075 V
-1085 VMPLGSSAAD
+1085 
-1095 YNTDITFNVIYED
+1095 
-1108 GRTVLRDLRSATV
+1108 
-1121 ITVDGVNASALSTAE
+1121 
-1136 AGVHTAEIRYSETG
+1136 
-1150 SIPKTGTIVY
+1150 TGTVKYQVDRIP
-1160 AVELVAI
+1160 I

-1203 ENDLTYQVVAIGD
+1203 ENDFTYQVVAIGNG
-1216 RAFAGSRL
+1216 AFAGNRL
-1224 SKIYIPRGI
+1224 I
-1233 TVIGDGAFSG
+1233 TAYLPTSVTTIGDNAFDG
-1243 CANLTQVLGFE
+1243 CVNLTSVTQVGSS
-1254 YNDDAANDSSLAFGD
+1254 DDAVFPASVTSIGNYAFEGCGKLNMT
-1269 FRILSEQRVGE
+1269 FGE
-1280 ASVAI
+1280 AK
-1285 LGIEDYALSEDVIT
+1285 ALTT
-1299 IPHLGV
+1299 IGDNAF
-1305 YSGVISGFTEE
+1305 YGCIS
-1316 VLGTFYDPDNTVVT
+1316 LQH
-1330 ADYTLNFTVDEAAVT
+1330 
-1345 AIADKLAGYDGIVRL
+1345 
-1360 PAVKAAEGDSLTVV
+1360 
-1374 DGFLA
+1374 
-1379 LYNALAIKGLDVEL
+1379 VE
-1393 FEDAPLGMDALY
+1393 F
-1405 GRIEVEAD
+1405 
-1413 ALAEVEYTATGSV
+1413 ATGSALGD
-1426 IFTGTLRANSGGIAY
+1426 IGKEAFMESG
-1441 IPATVTNGESRVY
+1441 V
-1454 TVTAIKTGTLG
+1454 
-1465 GVKDAEAIYL
+1465 
-1475 PSSVVA
+1475 SVVNLAGTQVTEIGYSA
-1481 FEGGLD
+1481 FEGC
-1487 GVFGGVHSADIYMYT
+1487 A
-1502 GSSLIRPHS
+1502 SLVEL
-1511 SAAGTAKLPAGI
+1511 TLPETI
-1523 EEIGN
+1523 EIIN
-1528 QAFMNCSLLDMD
+1528 IN
-1540 FYAAL
+1540 
-1545 NLKTIGS
+1545 
-1552 EAFAGCT
+1552 
-1559 TLDKVCFGTGAQL
+1559 
-1572 TYIGYGAF
+1572 
-1580 MDSGV
+1580 
-1585 AEVDLGSTKV
+1585 
-1595 GEIEASAFDSCRS
+1595 
-1608 LGRLVLPA
+1608 
-1616 GTLKVIGARAF
+1616 AF
-1627 YGCTGLVDGTVKFVG
+1627 YGCTSLSNVSVSDKANITFIG
-1642 SGSYITYIGES
+1642 SH
-1653 AFYGC
+1653 AFYNCKFDPSDITDHAVKG
-1658 TFSPGIVRGHEAAD
+1658 AD
-1672 CHEADDAFYDKAGNA
+1672 ESDAFLNCKA
-1687 FEGI
+1687 

>member
-39 VKPGGDPVVEQ
+39 VNPGGDPVVEQ

-93 IPGEKITLSLENV
+93 IRGEKITLSLENV

-130 KVLSGKFEL
+130 KVLSGKLEL

-150 VNIDIGDGARLTGGD
+150 VNINIGDGARLTGGD

-185 YYEDFVGTYK
+185 YYEDFVGTYQ

-208 YGNGQTFGTGGT
+208 YGSGQTFGTGGT

-237 VKVKFDLNANSAWWE
+237 VKVQFDLNADPAWWE

-282 AYTLVGWSLDP
+282 AYTLVGWSLDRD
-293 YGGTLWNFSS
+293 GGTLWNFSS
-303 RLSAQTDARDTITLY
+303 RLSAQTDARGTITLY

-335 TMVSTLPDSGLT
+335 TMVSTLPDSGLA
-347 DYSTLT
+347 DCSKLT

-365 LVRALTVRGVKFG
+365 LVRALTVRGIKFG
-378 DKLDKYSVTMALTK
+378 DKLNKYSVTMALTK

-410 GEMYTCSGLFVNEDR
+410 GEMYTCSGLFANEDR

-445 KLAGG
+445 QLVGG
-450 DPDKEYYLATYNYT
+450 APDDDYYLATYNYT

-485 PAAHPDGKPVT
+485 PATHPDGKHVT

-524 SSAFYACTALSEVV
+524 SSAFYACTALGEVV

-564 SGEGDVTIGN
+564 SGEGDVTIGD
-574 VLVRYMGEDTAA
+574 VLVRYMGEDTEP
-586 IDLSGTEYKYIAE
+586 IDLSGTKYKYIAE

-604 YKNVT
+604 YKNVK
-609 TIALPSTIVR
+609 TIELPSTIVR

-630 ERVTAAAGIEYIG
+630 VTVETEAAGIEYIG

-683 PKDVTV
+683 PTGVTV

-706 DGGEENITYI
+706 EGGEDKIAYV

-756 VRVVAPYAFGKG
+756 VTTVGAYAFGRG
-768 VKNVVFRSTSSL
+768 VKNIVFRSNSRLSA
-780 ERIENNAFTGASA
+780 IEDNAFTNAADLEKIAVYKTGATLEGLGISGFAFANANGSA
-793 LETVAAYK
+793 AANDAFVLILEETAFGGVAAN
-801 DSGTFTAEPYA
+801 
-812 FADGSGYDAATASV
+812 
-826 KVYLTTA
+826 
-833 LYDGMDTEVGALAWL
+833 GAVAWL
-848 NANGRVEE
+848 NDKGRVQKAGTSDAMINTAVFATEYVAPEGDEFGAIYLAQQWGVTGDDVTAGKAVVANGF
-856 SVTEHVELNADVF
+856 T
-869 VHDYVASDEDG
+869 
-880 TFDQYDFAVA
+880 
-890 WGDTDIA
+890 
-897 EDLESAVVPDGI
+897 
-909 SVTRDGITVAEDYVI
+909 VTRDGIKFEEDYVI
-924 TLDTVL
+924 DKETVEEGLGAATLNGSVASAT
-930 TGLRNAVIAS
+930 IALS
-940 GRPHEASGTLELK
+940 YGGTSYNLQIK
-953 YGDNYTFELDYVIH
+953 VYP
-967 AAIDGSTLELD
+967 AINSFALD
-978 DTYRRD
+978 DNTYPKCED
-984 GGRLLMYNTQS
+984 G
-995 AFNTLGS
+995 
-1002 MTFGYKTLKVGGKTG
+1002 KTLQMYRSQSTFNMSGYMTYTLAKYTIGGKDFAGEETDSVQLANTAVTVTG
-1017 PAGAADAGS
+1017 YS
-1026 VPLNSSAVSVIGYQP
+1026 N
-1041 NVGEYSGDNALKIV
+1041 NVGEYVGEDALKIA
-1055 YNYYGREYTKTYDYV
+1055 YNYHGTVYTASFEYVVSNAKATEVVPAYTKVVVIPLGASAASYYTDIKMNVKYQDGGSKGITVANVTILSVKGPDGVEVEYPTSLPTSAPGEYTVKV
-1070 VRTPR
+1070 QFRESGSTP
-1075 VMGLQQVSAA
+1075 VTGEVK
-1085 VMPLGSSAAD
+1085 
-1095 YNTDITFNVIYED
+1095 YEVA
-1108 GRTVLRDLRSATV
+1108 R
-1121 ITVDGVNASALSTAE
+1121 
-1136 AGVHTAEIRYSETG
+1136 
-1150 SIPKTGTIVY
+1150 IP
-1160 AVELVAI
+1160 I

-1174 YNDADKTATITGVT
+1174 YNDADMTATITGVT

-1203 ENDLTYQVVAIGD
+1203 ENADI
-1216 RAFAGSRL
+1216 
-1224 SKIYIPRGI
+1224 
-1233 TVIGDGAFSG
+1233 DG
-1243 CANLTQVLGFE
+1243 
-1254 YNDDAANDSSLAFGD
+1254 
-1269 FRILSEQRVGE
+1269 
-1280 ASVAI
+1280 
-1285 LGIEDYALSEDVIT
+1285 
-1299 IPHLGV
+1299 
-1305 YSGVISGFTEE
+1305 
-1316 VLGTFYDPDNTVVT
+1316 
-1330 ADYTLNFTVDEAAVT
+1330 
-1345 AIADKLAGYDGIVRL
+1345 
-1360 PAVKAAEGDSLTVV
+1360 
-1374 DGFLA
+1374 
-1379 LYNALAIKGLDVEL
+1379 
-1393 FEDAPLGMDALY
+1393 
-1405 GRIEVEAD
+1405 
-1413 ALAEVEYTATGSV
+1413 
-1426 IFTGTLRANSGGIAY
+1426 
-1441 IPATVTNGESRVY
+1441 Y
-1454 TVTAIKTGTLG
+1454 TVTAIGNGAFAGNRLIT
-1465 GVKDAEAIYL
+1465 AYL
-1475 PSSVVA
+1475 PTSVKTIGDNAFDGCVNLTSVTQRGSSDEAVFPASVTSIGNYA
-1481 FEGGLD
+1481 FEGCGKLN
-1487 GVFGGVHSADIYMYT
+1487 VKFGD
-1502 GSSLIRPHS
+1502 
-1511 SAAGTAKLPAGI
+1511 AK
-1523 EEIGN
+1523 
-1528 QAFMNCSLLDMD
+1528 
-1540 FYAAL
+1540 AL
-1545 NLKTIGS
+1545 TTIG
-1552 EAFAGCT
+1552 
-1559 TLDKVCFGTGAQL
+1559 DN
-1572 TYIGYGAF
+1572 
-1580 MDSGV
+1580 
-1585 AEVDLGSTKV
+1585 
-1595 GEIEASAFDSCRS
+1595 
-1608 LGRLVLPA
+1608 
-1616 GTLKVIGARAF
+1616 AF
-1627 YGCTGLVDGTVKFVG
+1627 YGCTSLQYVEFETG
-1642 SGSYITYIGES
+1642 SALSYIGKEAFMESGVSVVDLEGTQVTEIGYSAFEGCAPLFKLTLPETIEIININ

-1658 TFSPGIVRGHEAAD
+1658 TNLRDVFVSDNANITFIGGGAFYNCKFDPSVIKKHAAAD
-1672 CHEADDAFYDKAGNA
+1672 ADDPDAFLNCKP
-1687 FEGI
+1687 

>member
-80 VEAYIRLRQGNAL
+80 VEAYIRLKQGNAL
-93 IPGEKITLSLENV
+93 IRGEKITLTVNNV
-106 VEEDRAKL
+106 IEEDRAKL

-208 YGNGQTFGTGGT
+208 YGSGQTFGTGGT

-237 VKVKFDLNANSAWWE
+237 VKVQFDLNADPAWWE
-252 GGQVPADPEDADVAP
+252 GGQVPANPEDADVAP

-293 YGGTLWNFSS
+293 DGGTLWNFSS
-303 RLSAQTDARDTITLY
+303 RLSAQTDERDTITLF

-335 TMVSTLPDSGLT
+335 AMVSTLPDSGLT
-347 DYSTLT
+347 DCSTLT

-450 DPDKEYYLATYNYT
+450 DPDAEYYLTTYNYT
-464 LKADNTYAITARDRE
+464 LKADNTYAITAQDRE

-510 KVDFSDAVNLTEIG
+510 KVDFSAAVNLTEIG
-524 SSAFYACTALSEVV
+524 SSAFYACTALGEVV
-538 GDESLTKLAKV
+538 GDENLTKLAKV

-564 SGEGDVTIGN
+564 SGEGDVTIGD

-609 TIALPSTIVR
+609 TIVLPSTIVR
-619 IDDNTLGIASL
+619 IDDNTLGIATL
-630 ERVTAAAGIEYIG
+630 ERVETAAAGIEYIG

-654 GQSDHIVIG
+654 GQSGHIVIG
-663 NVFYLADNAK
+663 NVFYLADNAT

-683 PKDVTV
+683 PEGVTV

-706 DGGEENITYI
+706 EGGEDKIAYV

-742 SYTGRAETV
+742 RYTGSAETV

-756 VRVVAPYAFGKG
+756 VTTVGSYAFGRG
-768 VKNVVFRSTSSL
+768 VKNIVFRSNSQL
-780 ERIENNAFTGASA
+780 RAIEDNAFTNAVDLEKIAVYKTGATLEGLGISGLAFANANGSA
-793 LETVAAYK
+793 AANDAFVLILEDTAFGDVAAN
-801 DSGTFTAEPYA
+801 
-812 FADGSGYDAATASV
+812 
-826 KVYLTTA
+826 
-833 LYDGMDTEVGALAWL
+833 GAVAWL
-848 NANGRVEE
+848 NDKGRVQQAGESTVSVNTAVFATEYVAPANGAFDAIYLAQQWG
-856 SVTEHVELNADVF
+856 VTGDDVTAGKT
-869 VHDYVASDEDG
+869 VVANG
-880 TFDQYDFAVA
+880 FT
-890 WGDTDIA
+890 
-897 EDLESAVVPDGI
+897 
-909 SVTRDGITVAEDYVI
+909 VTRDGITFAEDYIIDRETVEEGLGAA
-924 TLDTVL
+924 TLNGSVASAT
-930 TGLRNAVIAS
+930 IALS
-940 GRPHEASGTLELK
+940 
-953 YGDNYTFELDYVIH
+953 YGDTSYNLQIKVYPAINSFALDETYPKRE
-967 AAIDGSTLELD
+967 DGKLQMYRSQST
-978 DTYRRD
+978 
-984 GGRLLMYNTQS
+984 
-995 AFNTLGS
+995 FNTSGN
-1002 MTFGYKTLKVGGKTG
+1002 MTYKLAKYTIGGKDF
-1017 PAGAADAGS
+1017 AGEETGS
-1026 VPLNSSAVSVIGYQP
+1026 VQIANTAVTVTGYSN
-1041 NVGEYSGDNALKIV
+1041 NVGEYVGEDALKIA
-1055 YNYYGREYTKTYDYV
+1055 YNYHGKVYTASFDYV
-1070 VRTPR
+1070 VSNAKATEVVPAYTE
-1075 VMGLQQVSAA
+1075 VV
-1085 VMPLGSSAAD
+1085 VIPLGASASG
-1095 YNTDITFNVIYED
+1095 YYTDIKMKVNYQDGGSKGITMANVTILSVT
-1108 GRTVLRDLRSATV
+1108 GP
-1121 ITVDGVNASALSTAE
+1121 DGVEVEYPTSLPTSAEGEYTVKVQFRESGSTP
-1136 AGVHTAEIRYSETG
+1136 V
-1150 SIPKTGTIVY
+1150 TGTVKYQVDRIP
-1160 AVELVAI
+1160 I

-1174 YNDADKTATITGVT
+1174 YNDTDKTATITGVA

-1216 RAFAGSRL
+1216 RAFAGNRL
-1224 SKIYIPRGI
+1224 I
-1233 TVIGDGAFSG
+1233 TAYLPTSVTTIGDNAFDG
-1243 CANLTQVLGFE
+1243 CVNLTSVTQVGSS
-1254 YNDDAANDSSLAFGD
+1254 DDAVFP
-1269 FRILSEQRVGE
+1269 
-1280 ASVAI
+1280 ASVTSI
-1285 LGIEDYALSEDVIT
+1285 GK
-1299 IPHLGV
+1299 
-1305 YSGVISGFTEE
+1305 F
-1316 VLGTFYDPDNTVVT
+1316 
-1330 ADYTLNFTVDEAAVT
+1330 
-1345 AIADKLAGYDGIVRL
+1345 
-1360 PAVKAAEGDSLTVV
+1360 
-1374 DGFLA
+1374 
-1379 LYNALAIKGLDVEL
+1379 
-1393 FEDAPLGMDALY
+1393 
-1405 GRIEVEAD
+1405 
-1413 ALAEVEYTATGSV
+1413 
-1426 IFTGTLRANSGGIAY
+1426 
-1441 IPATVTNGESRVY
+1441 
-1454 TVTAIKTGTLG
+1454 
-1465 GVKDAEAIYL
+1465 
-1475 PSSVVA
+1475 A
-1481 FEGGLD
+1481 FEGCGKLYVTFD
-1487 GVFGGVHSADIYMYT
+1487 E
-1502 GSSLIRPHS
+1502 
-1511 SAAGTAKLPAGI
+1511 AK
-1523 EEIGN
+1523 
-1528 QAFMNCSLLDMD
+1528 
-1540 FYAAL
+1540 AL
-1545 NLKTIGS
+1545 TTIG
-1552 EAFAGCT
+1552 
-1559 TLDKVCFGTGAQL
+1559 DN
-1572 TYIGYGAF
+1572 
-1580 MDSGV
+1580 
-1585 AEVDLGSTKV
+1585 
-1595 GEIEASAFDSCRS
+1595 
-1608 LGRLVLPA
+1608 
-1616 GTLKVIGARAF
+1616 AF
-1627 YGCTGLVDGTVKFVG
+1627 YGCTSLQRVKFETG
-1642 SGSYITYIGES
+1642 SALGYIGKEAFMES
-1653 AFYGC
+1653 GVSVVDLAGTKVTEIGYSAFEGCASLAELALPETIKSININAFYGC
-1658 TFSPGIVRGHEAAD
+1658 TNLSIVSVSDNANITFIGSHAFYNCKFDPSVIKEHAAQGAI
-1672 CHEADDAFYDKAGNA
+1672 ESDDAFLNCKP
-1687 FEGI
+1687 

>member
-39 VKPGGDPVVEQ
+39 VNPGGDPVVEQ

-208 YGNGQTFGTGGT
+208 YGSGQTFGTGGT

-237 VKVKFDLNANSAWWE
+237 VKVKFDLNADPAWWE
-252 GGQVPADPEDADVAP
+252 GGQVPAAPEDADVAP

-282 AYTLVGWSLDP
+282 AYTLVGWSLDRD
-293 YGGTLWNFSS
+293 GGTLWNFSS
-303 RLSAQTDARDTITLY
+303 RLSAQTDARGTITLY

-347 DYSTLT
+347 DCSTLT

-398 FALVDLP
+398 FALADLP

-450 DPDKEYYLATYNYT
+450 DPDNEYYLATYNYT

-485 PAAHPDGKPVT
+485 PAAHHGKPVT

-510 KVDFSDAVNLTEIG
+510 KVDFSYATNLTEIG

-538 GDESLTKLAKV
+538 GDESLDKLAKV

-557 AWMNGKS
+557 AWMNGKP
-564 SGEGDVTIGN
+564 SGEGNVTIGD
-574 VLVRYMGEDTAA
+574 VLVRYMGEDIKE

-604 YKNVT
+604 YKNVK
-609 TIALPSTIVR
+609 TIELPSTIVR

-630 ERVTAAAGIEYIG
+630 KEVKTVETAAANIEYIG

-654 GQSDHIVIG
+654 GQSGHIVIG
-663 NVFYLADNAK
+663 NVFYLADNAT

-683 PKDVTV
+683 PAGVTV

-698 AAVKELKF
+698 TAAKELKF
-706 DGGEENITYI
+706 EGSEENITYI

-742 SYTGRAETV
+742 RYTGSAETV

-756 VRVVAPYAFGKG
+756 VTTVGSYAFGRG
-768 VKNVVFRSTSSL
+768 VKNIVFRSNSQL
-780 ERIENNAFTGASA
+780 RAIEDNAFTNAADLEKIAVYKTGAT
-793 LETVAAYK
+793 LEGLGI
-801 DSGTFTAEPYA
+801 SGLA
-812 FADGSGYDAATASV
+812 FANANGSAAANDTFVLILEGAAADSVAETAN
-826 KVYLTTA
+826 
-833 LYDGMDTEVGALAWL
+833 GAVAWL
-848 NANGRVEE
+848 NDKGRVQKAGTSDAMINTAVFATEYVAPEGDEFGAIYLAQQWGVTGDDVTAGKTVVANGF
-856 SVTEHVELNADVF
+856 T
-869 VHDYVASDEDG
+869 
-880 TFDQYDFAVA
+880 
-890 WGDTDIA
+890 
-897 EDLESAVVPDGI
+897 
-909 SVTRDGITVAEDYVI
+909 VTRDGITFAEDYIIDRETVEEGLNAA
-924 TLDTVL
+924 TLNGSVASAT
-930 TGLRNAVIAS
+930 IALS
-940 GRPHEASGTLELK
+940 YGGTSYNLQIK
-953 YGDNYTFELDYVIH
+953 VYP
-967 AAIDGSTLELD
+967 AINSFALD
-978 DTYRRD
+978 DTYPTCD
-984 GGRLLMYNTQS
+984 DDDEKLQMYRSQS
-995 AFNTLGS
+995 TFNMSGN
-1002 MTFGYKTLKVGGKTG
+1002 MTYKLAGYTIGGKTF
-1017 PAGAADAGS
+1017 AGEETGS
-1026 VPLNSSAVSVIGYQP
+1026 VQLANTAVTVTGYSN
-1041 NVGEYSGDNALKIV
+1041 NVGVYVGEDALKIA
-1055 YNYYGREYTKTYDYV
+1055 YNYHGKVYTASFEYV
-1070 VRTPR
+1070 VSNAKATKVVPAYTE
-1075 VMGLQQVSAA
+1075 VVVIPLGASAA
-1085 VMPLGSSAAD
+1085 S
-1095 YNTDITFNVIYED
+1095 YYTDIKMNVKYQ
-1108 GRTVLRDLRSATV
+1108 
-1121 ITVDGVNASALSTAE
+1121 DGVSKGITMANVTILSVKGPDGVEVEYPTSLPTSAVGDYTVKVQFKESGSTP
-1136 AGVHTAEIRYSETG
+1136 V
-1150 SIPKTGTIVY
+1150 TGT
-1160 AVELVAI
+1160 VEYQVARIPI

-1174 YNDADKTATITGVT
+1174 YNDADQTATITGVT

-1195 LPSVTVNP
+1195 LP
-1203 ENDLTYQVVAIGD
+1203 E
-1216 RAFAGSRL
+1216 
-1224 SKIYIPRGI
+1224 
-1233 TVIGDGAFSG
+1233 
-1243 CANLTQVLGFE
+1243 
-1254 YNDDAANDSSLAFGD
+1254 
-1269 FRILSEQRVGE
+1269 
-1280 ASVAI
+1280 
-1285 LGIEDYALSEDVIT
+1285 
-1299 IPHLGV
+1299 
-1305 YSGVISGFTEE
+1305 
-1316 VLGTFYDPDNTVVT
+1316 
-1330 ADYTLNFTVDEAAVT
+1330 
-1345 AIADKLAGYDGIVRL
+1345 
-1360 PAVKAAEGDSLTVV
+1360 
-1374 DGFLA
+1374 
-1379 LYNALAIKGLDVEL
+1379 
-1393 FEDAPLGMDALY
+1393 
-1405 GRIEVEAD
+1405 EAD
-1413 ALAEVEYTATGSV
+1413 IDG
-1426 IFTGTLRANSGGIAY
+1426 
-1441 IPATVTNGESRVY
+1441 Y
-1454 TVTAIKTGTLG
+1454 TVTAIGNGAFAGNRLIT
-1465 GVKDAEAIYL
+1465 AYL
-1475 PSSVVA
+1475 PTSVTAIGDNAFDGCVNLTSVTQVGSIDEAVFPASVTSIGNYA
-1481 FEGGLD
+1481 FEGCGKLT
-1487 GVFGGVHSADIYMYT
+1487 VTFGD
-1502 GSSLIRPHS
+1502 
-1511 SAAGTAKLPAGI
+1511 AK
-1523 EEIGN
+1523 
-1528 QAFMNCSLLDMD
+1528 
-1540 FYAAL
+1540 AL
-1545 NLKTIGS
+1545 TTIG
-1552 EAFAGCT
+1552 
-1559 TLDKVCFGTGAQL
+1559 DN
-1572 TYIGYGAF
+1572 
-1580 MDSGV
+1580 
-1585 AEVDLGSTKV
+1585 
-1595 GEIEASAFDSCRS
+1595 
-1608 LGRLVLPA
+1608 
-1616 GTLKVIGARAF
+1616 AF
-1627 YGCTGLVDGTVKFVG
+1627 YGCTSLQYVEFAQDSALGDIGKEAFMESGVSVVDLAGTQV
-1642 SGSYITYIGES
+1642 TEIGYSAFEGCAS
-1653 AFYGC
+1653 LFKLTLPETIEIININAFYGC
-1658 TFSPGIVRGHEAAD
+1658 TSLREVSVSDNANITFIGGGAFYNCKFDPSVIKEHAAAD
-1672 CHEADDAFYDKAGNA
+1672 ADDPDAFVNCKP
-1687 FEGI
+1687 

>member
-80 VEAYIRLRQGNAL
+80 VEAYIRLKQGNAL
-93 IPGEKITLSLENV
+93 IRGEKITLTVNNV
-106 VEEDRAKL
+106 IEEDRAKL

-165 AKKTDVAGVW
+165 AKKTDDAGVW

-208 YGNGQTFGTGGT
+208 YGSGQTFGTGGT

-237 VKVKFDLNANSAWWE
+237 VKVQFDLNADPAWWE

-293 YGGTLWNFSS
+293 DGGTLWNFSS
-303 RLSAQTDARDTITLY
+303 RLSAQTDERDTITLY

-335 TMVSTLPDSGLT
+335 TMVNTLPDSGLT
-347 DYSTLT
+347 DCSTLT

-410 GEMYTCSGLFVNEDR
+410 GEMYTCSGLFANEDR

-445 KLAGG
+445 QLVGG
-450 DPDKEYYLATYNYT
+450 DPDDDYYLTTYNYT
-464 LKADNTYAITARDRE
+464 LKADNTYAITAQDRE

-485 PAAHPDGKPVT
+485 PARHPDGKPVT

-524 SSAFYACTALSEVV
+524 SSAFYACTALGEVV
-538 GDESLTKLAKV
+538 GGENLTKLAKV
-549 GSDAFYGT
+549 GADAFYGT

-574 VLVRYMGEDTAA
+574 VLVRYMGEDKEE

-604 YKNVT
+604 YKNVA

-630 ERVTAAAGIEYIG
+630 EKVETAATGIEYIG

-654 GQSDHIVIG
+654 GQSGHIVIG

-683 PKDVTV
+683 PANVTV

-698 AAVKELKF
+698 TAVKELKF
-706 DGGEENITYI
+706 EGGEKNITYI

-742 SYTGRAETV
+742 RYTGSAETV

-756 VRVVAPYAFGKG
+756 VTTVGSYAFGRG
-768 VKNVVFRSTSSL
+768 VKNIVFRSNSQLSA
-780 ERIENNAFTGASA
+780 IEDNAFTNAA
-793 LETVAAYK
+793 DLEKIAVYK
-801 DSGTFTAEPYA
+801 TDATLEGLGISGLA
-812 FADGSGYDAATASV
+812 FANANGSAAANDTFVLILEGAAADSVAETAN
-826 KVYLTTA
+826 
-833 LYDGMDTEVGALAWL
+833 GAVAWL
-848 NANGRVEE
+848 NDKGRVQKAGTSDAMINTAVFATEYVAPE
-856 SVTEHVELNADVF
+856 GGVFHAIYLAQQWGVTDADVT
-869 VHDYVASDEDG
+869 AG
-880 TFDQYDFAVA
+880 KA
-890 WGDTDIA
+890 
-897 EDLESAVVPDGI
+897 AVVNGFT
-909 SVTRDGITVAEDYVI
+909 VTRDGIKFEEDYVI
-924 TLDTVL
+924 DRKTVEEGLNAATLNGSVASAT
-930 TGLRNAVIAS
+930 IALS
-940 GRPHEASGTLELK
+940 YGGTSYNLQIKVYPAINSFAL
-953 YGDNYTFELDYVIH
+953 DNTYPKCEDGKTLQMYRSQSTFDKKGNMTYKLAGYTI
-967 AAIDGSTLELD
+967 
-978 DTYRRD
+978 
-984 GGRLLMYNTQS
+984 GGR
-995 AFNTLGS
+995 
-1002 MTFGYKTLKVGGKTG
+1002 TFD
-1017 PAGAADAGS
+1017 GADNGS
-1026 VPLNSSAVSVIGYQP
+1026 VKLADPAVTVTGYSN
-1041 NVGEYSGDNALKIV
+1041 NVGVYVGEDALKIA
-1055 YNYYGREYTKTYDYV
+1055 YNYHGKVYTASFEYVVSNAKATEVVPAYTDVVVIPLGASAASYYTDIKMNVNYQDGVSKGITMANVTILSVKGPDGVEVEYPTSLPTSAEGEYTVKV
-1070 VRTPR
+1070 QFRESGSTP
-1075 VMGLQQVSAA
+1075 V
-1085 VMPLGSSAAD
+1085 
-1095 YNTDITFNVIYED
+1095 
-1108 GRTVLRDLRSATV
+1108 
-1121 ITVDGVNASALSTAE
+1121 
-1136 AGVHTAEIRYSETG
+1136 TG
-1150 SIPKTGTIVY
+1150 EVQYKVARIP
-1160 AVELVAI
+1160 I
-1167 DGLYTFS
+1167 DGLYTFAV
-1174 YNDADKTATITGVT
+1174 NADGESVTITGVT

-1195 LPSVTVNP
+1195 LPKEAVIGGKTYTVK
-1203 ENDLTYQVVAIGD
+1203 AIGNG
-1216 RAFAGSRL
+1216 AFAGNRL
-1224 SKIYIPRGI
+1224 I
-1233 TVIGDGAFSG
+1233 TAYLPESVKTIGDNAFDG
-1243 CANLTQVLGFE
+1243 CVNLTSVTQVG
-1254 YNDDAANDSSLAFGD
+1254 SSDEAVFP
-1269 FRILSEQRVGE
+1269 
-1280 ASVAI
+1280 ASVTSI
-1285 LGIEDYALSEDVIT
+1285 GNY
-1299 IPHLGV
+1299 
-1305 YSGVISGFTEE
+1305 
-1316 VLGTFYDPDNTVVT
+1316 
-1330 ADYTLNFTVDEAAVT
+1330 
-1345 AIADKLAGYDGIVRL
+1345 
-1360 PAVKAAEGDSLTVV
+1360 
-1374 DGFLA
+1374 
-1379 LYNALAIKGLDVEL
+1379 
-1393 FEDAPLGMDALY
+1393 
-1405 GRIEVEAD
+1405 
-1413 ALAEVEYTATGSV
+1413 
-1426 IFTGTLRANSGGIAY
+1426 
-1441 IPATVTNGESRVY
+1441 
-1454 TVTAIKTGTLG
+1454 
-1465 GVKDAEAIYL
+1465 
-1475 PSSVVA
+1475 A
-1481 FEGGLD
+1481 FEGCGKLNVTFGDAKALTTIGDNAFYGCISLQQVVFEQGSALD
-1487 GVFGGVHSADIYMYT
+1487 YIGKEAFMESGVSVVD
-1502 GSSLIRPHS
+1502 L
-1511 SAAGTAKLPAGI
+1511 AGTQVT
-1523 EEIGN
+1523 EIG
-1528 QAFMNCSLLDMD
+1528 
-1540 FYAAL
+1540 Y
-1545 NLKTIGS
+1545 
-1552 EAFAGCT
+1552 
-1559 TLDKVCFGTGAQL
+1559 
-1572 TYIGYGAF
+1572 
-1580 MDSGV
+1580 
-1585 AEVDLGSTKV
+1585 
-1595 GEIEASAFDSCRS
+1595 SAFEGCAS
-1608 LGRLVLPA
+1608 LGKLTLPE
-1616 GTLKVIGARAF
+1616 TIEIININAF
-1627 YGCTGLVDGTVKFVG
+1627 YGCTNLRDVFV
-1642 SGSYITYIGES
+1642 SDNANITFIGGG
-1653 AFYGC
+1653 AFYNC
-1658 TFSPGIVRGHEAAD
+1658 KFDPSVIKEHAAAD
-1672 CHEADDAFYDKAGNA
+1672 ADDPDAFLNCKP
-1687 FEGI
+1687 

>member
-80 VEAYIRLRQGNAL
+80 VEAYIRLKQGNAL
-93 IPGEKITLSLENV
+93 IRGEKIPLTVNNV
-106 VEEDRAKL
+106 IEEDRAKL

-139 HLLADTADRVA
+139 HLLASTADRVA
-150 VNIDIGDGARLTGGD
+150 VNIDIGDGARLAGGD

-208 YGNGQTFGTGGT
+208 YGSGQIFGTGGT
-220 LTVTEGLTLT
+220 LTVTEDLTLT

-237 VKVKFDLNANSAWWE
+237 VKVQFDLNADPAWWE

-293 YGGTLWNFSS
+293 DGGTLWNFSS
-303 RLSAQTDARDTITLY
+303 RLSAQTDERDTIILY

-335 TMVSTLPDSGLT
+335 AMVSTLPDSGLT

-398 FALVDLP
+398 FALEDLP

-445 KLAGG
+445 QLAGG
-450 DPDKEYYLATYNYT
+450 DPDDEYYLTTYNYT

-485 PAAHPDGKPVT
+485 PAEIDGIPVT

-524 SSAFYACTALSEVV
+524 SSAFYACTALGEVV
-538 GDESLTKLAKV
+538 GDENLTKLAKV

-564 SGEGDVTIGN
+564 SGTEDVTIGD
-574 VLVRYMGEDTAA
+574 VLVRYMGADTER
-586 IDLSGTEYKYIAE
+586 IDLGNTQYKYIAE

-604 YKNVT
+604 YKTVK
-609 TIALPSTIVR
+609 TIVLPSTIVR

-630 ERVTAAAGIEYIG
+630 EKVETAATGIEYIG

-683 PKDVTV
+683 PANVTV

-698 AAVKELKF
+698 TAAKELAF
-706 DGGEENITYI
+706 AGGEDKIAYV

-734 IIVNGILA
+734 IIVNGILVN
-742 SYTGRAETV
+742 YTGRAETV

-756 VRVVAPYAFGKG
+756 VTTVGSYAFGRG
-768 VKNVVFRSTSSL
+768 VKNIVFRSNSQLSA
-780 ERIENNAFTGASA
+780 IEDNAFTNAA
-793 LETVAAYK
+793 DLEKVAIYK
-801 DSGTFTAEPYA
+801 TDATLEGLGISGFA
-812 FADGSGYDAATASV
+812 FANANGSAAANDAFVLILEGAAADSVAETAN
-826 KVYLTTA
+826 
-833 LYDGMDTEVGALAWL
+833 GAVAWL
-848 NANGRVEE
+848 NDKGRVQKAGTSDAMINTAVFATEYVAPEGDEFDAIYLAQQWGVTGDDVTAGKTVVANGF
-856 SVTEHVELNADVF
+856 T
-869 VHDYVASDEDG
+869 
-880 TFDQYDFAVA
+880 
-890 WGDTDIA
+890 
-897 EDLESAVVPDGI
+897 
-909 SVTRDGITVAEDYVI
+909 VTRDGITFAEDYIIDRETVEEGLSAA
-924 TLDTVL
+924 TLNGSVASAT
-930 TGLRNAVIAS
+930 IALS
-940 GRPHEASGTLELK
+940 YGGTSYNLQIK
-953 YGDNYTFELDYVIH
+953 VYPAINSFALDETYPKRE
-967 AAIDGSTLELD
+967 DGKLQMYRSQST
-978 DTYRRD
+978 
-984 GGRLLMYNTQS
+984 
-995 AFNTLGS
+995 FNTSGN
-1002 MTFGYKTLKVGGKTG
+1002 MTYKLAKYTIGGKDF
-1017 PAGAADAGS
+1017 AGEETGS
-1026 VPLNSSAVSVIGYQP
+1026 VQLANTAVTVTGYSN
-1041 NVGEYSGDNALKIV
+1041 NVGEYVGEDALKIA
-1055 YNYYGREYTKTYDYV
+1055 YNYHGKVYTASFEYV
-1070 VRTPR
+1070 VSNAKATEVVPAYTD
-1075 VMGLQQVSAA
+1075 VVVIPLGASAA
-1085 VMPLGSSAAD
+1085 G
-1095 YNTDITFNVIYED
+1095 YYTDIKMNVKYQDGGSKGITMANVIILSVT
-1108 GRTVLRDLRSATV
+1108 GP
-1121 ITVDGVNASALSTAE
+1121 DGVKVDYPTSLPTSAVGDYTVEVQFKESGSTP
-1136 AGVHTAEIRYSETG
+1136 V
-1150 SIPKTGTIVY
+1150 TGTVQYQVNRIP
-1160 AVELVAI
+1160 I

-1174 YNDADKTATITGVT
+1174 YNDADKTATITGVA

-1216 RAFAGSRL
+1216 RAFAGNRL
-1224 SKIYIPRGI
+1224 I
-1233 TVIGDGAFSG
+1233 TAYLPTSVTTIGDNAFDG
-1243 CANLTQVLGFE
+1243 CVNLTSVTQVGSS
-1254 YNDDAANDSSLAFGD
+1254 DDAVFP
-1269 FRILSEQRVGE
+1269 
-1280 ASVAI
+1280 ASVTSI
-1285 LGIEDYALSEDVIT
+1285 GK
-1299 IPHLGV
+1299 
-1305 YSGVISGFTEE
+1305 F
-1316 VLGTFYDPDNTVVT
+1316 
-1330 ADYTLNFTVDEAAVT
+1330 
-1345 AIADKLAGYDGIVRL
+1345 
-1360 PAVKAAEGDSLTVV
+1360 
-1374 DGFLA
+1374 
-1379 LYNALAIKGLDVEL
+1379 
-1393 FEDAPLGMDALY
+1393 
-1405 GRIEVEAD
+1405 
-1413 ALAEVEYTATGSV
+1413 
-1426 IFTGTLRANSGGIAY
+1426 
-1441 IPATVTNGESRVY
+1441 
-1454 TVTAIKTGTLG
+1454 
-1465 GVKDAEAIYL
+1465 
-1475 PSSVVA
+1475 A
-1481 FEGGLD
+1481 FEGCGKLNVTFD
-1487 GVFGGVHSADIYMYT
+1487 EAKALTTIGDNAFYGCISLQHVEFAQDSALRYIGKEAFMESGVSVVD
-1502 GSSLIRPHS
+1502 L
-1511 SAAGTAKLPAGI
+1511 AGTKVTEIGYSAFEGCMSLAKL
-1523 EEIGN
+1523 
-1528 QAFMNCSLLDMD
+1528 
-1540 FYAAL
+1540 
-1545 NLKTIGS
+1545 
-1552 EAFAGCT
+1552 
-1559 TLDKVCFGTGAQL
+1559 TLPV
-1572 TYIGYGAF
+1572 
-1580 MDSGV
+1580 
-1585 AEVDLGSTKV
+1585 
-1595 GEIEASAFDSCRS
+1595 
-1608 LGRLVLPA
+1608 
-1616 GTLKVIGARAF
+1616 TLSIININAF
-1627 YGCTGLVDGTVKFVG
+1627 YGCTSLSDVSVSGTAKSITFIG
-1642 SGSYITYIGES
+1642 SH
-1653 AFYGC
+1653 AFYNC
-1658 TFSPGIVRGHEAAD
+1658 KFDQSIIEARAA
-1672 CHEADDAFYDKAGNA
+1672 EGATIESDAFLNCAKA
-1687 FEGI
+1687 

>member
-80 VEAYIRLRQGNAL
+80 VEAYIRLKQGNAL
-93 IPGEKITLSLENV
+93 IRGEKITLSLENV

-208 YGNGQTFGTGGT
+208 YGSGQTFGTGGT

-237 VKVKFDLNANSAWWE
+237 VKVQFDLNADPAWWE
-252 GGQVPADPEDADVAP
+252 GGQVPADPEDAYVAP

-282 AYTLVGWSLDP
+282 AYTLVGWSLDRD
-293 YGGTLWNFSS
+293 GGTLWNFSS
-303 RLSAQTDARDTITLY
+303 RLSAQTDARGTITLY

-347 DYSTLT
+347 DCSTLT

-398 FALVDLP
+398 FALLDLP

-410 GEMYTCSGLFVNEDR
+410 GEMYTCSGLFANEDR

-450 DPDKEYYLATYNYT
+450 DPDDDYYLTTYNYT
-464 LKADNTYAITARDRE
+464 LKADNTYAITARDRA

-503 SGMSEVT
+503 SGLSEVT

-524 SSAFYACTALSEVV
+524 SSAFYACTALGEVV
-538 GDESLTKLAKV
+538 GDENLTKLAKV

-574 VLVRYMGEDTAA
+574 VLVRYMGEDTEK
-586 IDLSGTEYKYIAE
+586 IDLSGTKYKYIAE

-604 YKNVT
+604 YKKVKA
-609 TIALPSTIVR
+609 IVLPSTIVR
-619 IDDNTLGIASL
+619 IDDNTLGIATL
-630 ERVTAAAGIEYIG
+630 EKVTAAAATGIEYIG

-654 GQSDHIVIG
+654 GQSDHIFIG

-673 AAADGGVVTI
+673 AATDGGVVTI
-683 PKDVTV
+683 PAGVTV

-698 AAVKELKF
+698 TAAKELKF
-706 DGGEENITYI
+706 EGGEENITYI

-742 SYTGRAETV
+742 RYTGSAETV

-756 VRVVAPYAFGKG
+756 VTTVGSYAFGRG
-768 VKNVVFRSTSSL
+768 VKNIVFRSNSQLSA
-780 ERIENNAFTGASA
+780 IEDNAFTNAADLEKVAIYKTGA
-793 LETVAAYK
+793 TVESLGI
-801 DSGTFTAEPYA
+801 SGFA
-812 FADGSGYDAATASV
+812 FANANGSAAANDAFVLILEATALGDV
-826 KVYLTTA
+826 EA
-833 LYDGMDTEVGALAWL
+833 NGAVAWL
-848 NANGRVEE
+848 NDKGRVQQAGESKVSVNTAVFATEYVAPANDAFDAIYIAQQWGVTEDDVTAGKAVVANGF
-856 SVTEHVELNADVF
+856 T
-869 VHDYVASDEDG
+869 
-880 TFDQYDFAVA
+880 
-890 WGDTDIA
+890 
-897 EDLESAVVPDGI
+897 
-909 SVTRDGITVAEDYVI
+909 VTRNGITFAEDY
-924 TLDTVL
+924 
-930 TGLRNAVIAS
+930 
-940 GRPHEASGTLELK
+940 
-953 YGDNYTFELDYVIH
+953 
-967 AAIDGSTLELD
+967 AIDRLTVERGLNAATIDGGVASATIALSYGGTSYNLQIKVYPAINGFALD
-978 DTYRRD
+978 DTYPKRD
-984 GGRLLMYNTQS
+984 DGKLQMYRSQS
-995 AFNTLGS
+995 TFNTSGN
-1002 MTFGYKTLKVGGKTG
+1002 MTYKLAKYTIGGKDF
-1017 PAGAADAGS
+1017 AGEETGS
-1026 VPLNSSAVSVIGYQP
+1026 VQLANTAVTVTGYRN
-1041 NVGEYSGDNALKIV
+1041 NVGEHVGEDALKIA
-1055 YNYYGREYTKTYDYV
+1055 YNYYGTVYTASFDYV
-1070 VRTPR
+1070 VSNAKATEVVPAYTE
-1075 VMGLQQVSAA
+1075 VVVIPLGASAA
-1085 VMPLGSSAAD
+1085 G
-1095 YNTDITFNVIYED
+1095 YYTDIKMKVNYQDGGSKGITMANVTIVSVT
-1108 GRTVLRDLRSATV
+1108 GP
-1121 ITVDGVNASALSTAE
+1121 DGVEVEYPTSLPTSAEGEYTVKVQFRESGSTP
-1136 AGVHTAEIRYSETG
+1136 V
-1150 SIPKTGTIVY
+1150 TGTVKYQVDRIP
-1160 AVELVAI
+1160 I

-1174 YNDADKTATITGVT
+1174 YNDADKTATITGVA

-1216 RAFAGSRL
+1216 MAFAGNRL
-1224 SKIYIPRGI
+1224 I
-1233 TVIGDGAFSG
+1233 TAYLPTSVTTIGDNAFDG
-1243 CANLTQVLGFE
+1243 CVNLTSVTQVGSS
-1254 YNDDAANDSSLAFGD
+1254 DDAVFPASVTSIGKFAFEGCGKLNMT
-1269 FRILSEQRVGE
+1269 FGE
-1280 ASVAI
+1280 AK
-1285 LGIEDYALSEDVIT
+1285 ALTT
-1299 IPHLGV
+1299 IGDNAFE
-1305 YSGVISGFTEE
+1305 GCIS
-1316 VLGTFYDPDNTVVT
+1316 LQH
-1330 ADYTLNFTVDEAAVT
+1330 
-1345 AIADKLAGYDGIVRL
+1345 
-1360 PAVKAAEGDSLTVV
+1360 
-1374 DGFLA
+1374 
-1379 LYNALAIKGLDVEL
+1379 VE
-1393 FEDAPLGMDALY
+1393 F
-1405 GRIEVEAD
+1405 
-1413 ALAEVEYTATGSV
+1413 ATGSALYY
-1426 IFTGTLRANSGGIAY
+1426 IGKEAFMESG
-1441 IPATVTNGESRVY
+1441 V
-1454 TVTAIKTGTLG
+1454 
-1465 GVKDAEAIYL
+1465 
-1475 PSSVVA
+1475 SVVDLAGTQVTEIGFSA
-1481 FEGGLD
+1481 FEGC
-1487 GVFGGVHSADIYMYT
+1487 A
-1502 GSSLIRPHS
+1502 SL
-1511 SAAGTAKLPAGI
+1511 AKLTLPETI
-1523 EEIGN
+1523 EIIN
-1528 QAFMNCSLLDMD
+1528 IN
-1540 FYAAL
+1540 
-1545 NLKTIGS
+1545 
-1552 EAFAGCT
+1552 
-1559 TLDKVCFGTGAQL
+1559 
-1572 TYIGYGAF
+1572 
-1580 MDSGV
+1580 
-1585 AEVDLGSTKV
+1585 
-1595 GEIEASAFDSCRS
+1595 
-1608 LGRLVLPA
+1608 
-1616 GTLKVIGARAF
+1616 AF
-1627 YGCTGLVDGTVKFVG
+1627 YGCTNLSAVSVNGTANNITFIG
-1642 SGSYITYIGES
+1642 SH
-1653 AFYGC
+1653 AFYNC
-1658 TFSPGIVRGHEAAD
+1658 KFNPSVIEDRAA
-1672 CHEADDAFYDKAGNA
+1672 EGATIESDAFLNCVED
-1687 FEGI
+1687 

>member
-80 VEAYIRLRQGNAL
+80 VEAYIRLKQGNAL
-93 IPGEKITLSLENV
+93 IRGEKITLTVNNV
-106 VEEDRAKL
+106 IEEDRAKL

-150 VNIDIGDGARLTGGD
+150 VNIDIGNGARLTGGD

-208 YGNGQTFGTGGT
+208 YGSGQTFGTGGT

-237 VKVKFDLNANSAWWE
+237 VKVKFDLNADSAWWA
-252 GGQVPADPEDADVAP
+252 GGQVPADPETAQVAP

-293 YGGTLWNFSS
+293 NGGTLWNFSS
-303 RLSAQTDARDTITLY
+303 RLSAQTDERDTITLY

-398 FALVDLP
+398 FALEDLP

-445 KLAGG
+445 QLAGG
-450 DPDKEYYLATYNYT
+450 DPDDEYYLTTYNYT

-485 PAAHPDGKPVT
+485 PAEIDGIPVT

-524 SSAFYACTALSEVV
+524 SSAFYACTALGEVV
-538 GDESLTKLAKV
+538 GDENLTKLAKV

-564 SGEGDVTIGN
+564 SGTEDVTIGD
-574 VLVRYMGEDTAA
+574 VLVRYMGADTER
-586 IDLSGTEYKYIAE
+586 IDLGNTQYKYIAE

-604 YKNVT
+604 YKNVK
-609 TIALPSTIVR
+609 TIVLPSTIVR
-619 IDDNTLGIASL
+619 IDDNTLGIATL
-630 ERVTAAAGIEYIG
+630 QKVETAAAGIEYIG

-673 AAADGGVVTI
+673 AAEADGVVTI
-683 PKDVTV
+683 PAGVTV

-698 AAVKELKF
+698 TAAKELKF
-706 DGGEENITYI
+706 EGGEENITYI

-742 SYTGRAETV
+742 RYTGSAETV

-756 VRVVAPYAFGKG
+756 VTTVGSYAFGRG
-768 VKNVVFRSTSSL
+768 VKNIVFRSNSQL
-780 ERIENNAFTGASA
+780 IAIEDNAFTNAADLEKIAIYKTGA
-793 LETVAAYK
+793 TVGSL
-801 DSGTFTAEPYA
+801 DISGFA
-812 FADGSGYDAATASV
+812 FANANGSAAANDAFVLILEDTAFGDVATN
-826 KVYLTTA
+826 
-833 LYDGMDTEVGALAWL
+833 GAVAWL
-848 NANGRVEE
+848 NDKGRVQQAGESEVSINTAVFTTEYVAPAGDEFDAVYLAQQWGVTDADVTAVVANGF
-856 SVTEHVELNADVF
+856 T
-869 VHDYVASDEDG
+869 
-880 TFDQYDFAVA
+880 
-890 WGDTDIA
+890 
-897 EDLESAVVPDGI
+897 
-909 SVTRDGITVAEDYVI
+909 VTRNDITFAEDYVI
-924 TLDTVL
+924 AMTTVE
-930 TGLRNAVIAS
+930 TGLNAATIDGGVASATIALS
-940 GRPHEASGTLELK
+940 
-953 YGDNYTFELDYVIH
+953 YGDTSYNLPIKVYP
-967 AAIDGSTLELD
+967 AINSFALD
-978 DTYRRD
+978 DTYPKREDGKLQMYRSQSTFD
-984 GGRLLMYNTQS
+984 KKGNMTYKLAGYTIGGR
-995 AFNTLGS
+995 
-1002 MTFGYKTLKVGGKTG
+1002 TF
-1017 PAGAADAGS
+1017 AGADNGS
-1026 VPLNSSAVSVIGYQP
+1026 VKLADPAVTVTGYRN
-1041 NVGEYSGDNALKIV
+1041 NVGEHVGEDALKIA
-1055 YNYYGREYTKTYDYV
+1055 YNYYGTVYTASFDYV
-1070 VRTPR
+1070 VSNAKATEVVPAYTE
-1075 VMGLQQVSAA
+1075 VVVIPLGASAA
-1085 VMPLGSSAAD
+1085 G
-1095 YNTDITFNVIYED
+1095 YYTDIKMKVNYQ
-1108 GRTVLRDLRSATV
+1108 
-1121 ITVDGVNASALSTAE
+1121 DGVSKGITMANVTILSVTGPDGVKVEYPTSLPTSAVGDYTVEVQFKESGSTP
-1136 AGVHTAEIRYSETG
+1136 V
-1150 SIPKTGTIVY
+1150 TGT
-1160 AVELVAI
+1160 VEYKVALTHI
-1167 DGLYTFS
+1167 EGIYTFAV
-1174 YNDADKTATITGVT
+1174 NADGSGATITGVT

-1195 LPSVTVNP
+1195 LPEEAVIGEDTYPVT
-1203 ENDLTYQVVAIGD
+1203 AIGNG
-1216 RAFAGSRL
+1216 AFAGNRL
-1224 SKIYIPRGI
+1224 I
-1233 TVIGDGAFSG
+1233 TAYLPDTVTTIGDNAFDG
-1243 CANLTQVLGFE
+1243 CVNLTSVTQLG
-1254 YNDDAANDSSLAFGD
+1254 SSDETMFP
-1269 FRILSEQRVGE
+1269 
-1280 ASVAI
+1280 ASVTSI
-1285 LGIEDYALSEDVIT
+1285 GNY
-1299 IPHLGV
+1299 
-1305 YSGVISGFTEE
+1305 
-1316 VLGTFYDPDNTVVT
+1316 
-1330 ADYTLNFTVDEAAVT
+1330 
-1345 AIADKLAGYDGIVRL
+1345 
-1360 PAVKAAEGDSLTVV
+1360 
-1374 DGFLA
+1374 
-1379 LYNALAIKGLDVEL
+1379 
-1393 FEDAPLGMDALY
+1393 
-1405 GRIEVEAD
+1405 
-1413 ALAEVEYTATGSV
+1413 
-1426 IFTGTLRANSGGIAY
+1426 
-1441 IPATVTNGESRVY
+1441 
-1454 TVTAIKTGTLG
+1454 
-1465 GVKDAEAIYL
+1465 
-1475 PSSVVA
+1475 A
-1481 FEGGLD
+1481 FEGCGKLN
-1487 GVFGGVHSADIYMYT
+1487 VTFG
-1502 GSSLIRPHS
+1502 
-1511 SAAGTAKLPAGI
+1511 AAK
-1523 EEIGN
+1523 
-1528 QAFMNCSLLDMD
+1528 
-1540 FYAAL
+1540 AL
-1545 NLKTIGS
+1545 TTIG
-1552 EAFAGCT
+1552 
-1559 TLDKVCFGTGAQL
+1559 DN
-1572 TYIGYGAF
+1572 
-1580 MDSGV
+1580 
-1585 AEVDLGSTKV
+1585 
-1595 GEIEASAFDSCRS
+1595 
-1608 LGRLVLPA
+1608 
-1616 GTLKVIGARAF
+1616 AF
-1627 YGCTGLVDGTVKFVG
+1627 YGCTSLQRVEFAQG
-1642 SGSYITYIGES
+1642 SALSYIGKEAFMKSGVSVVDLAGTKVTEIGYSAFEGCMS
-1653 AFYGC
+1653 LAKLTLPETLSIININAFYGC
-1658 TFSPGIVRGHEAAD
+1658 TNLSNVSVSGNANNITFIGSHAFYNCKFVPSVITDHAAD
-1672 CHEADDAFYDKAGNA
+1672 GAIIESGAFLNCKA
-1687 FEGI
+1687 

>member
-80 VEAYIRLRQGNAL
+80 VEAYIRLKQGNAL
-93 IPGEKITLSLENV
+93 IRGEKITLTVNNV
-106 VEEDRAKL
+106 IEEDRAKL

-139 HLLADTADRVA
+139 HLLADTADRVT

-208 YGNGQTFGTGGT
+208 YGSGQTFGTGGT

-237 VKVKFDLNANSAWWE
+237 VKVKFDLNADPTWWE
-252 GGQVPADPEDADVAP
+252 GGQVPANPEDADVAP

-293 YGGTLWNFSS
+293 DGGTLWNFSS
-303 RLSAQTDARDTITLY
+303 RLSAQTDARGTITLY

-335 TMVSTLPDSGLT
+335 AMVSTLPDSGLT
-347 DYSTLT
+347 DCSTLT

-410 GEMYTCSGLFVNEDR
+410 GEMYTCSGLFANEDR

-445 KLAGG
+445 QLVGG
-450 DPDKEYYLATYNYT
+450 DPDDEYYLTTYNYT
-464 LKADNTYAITARDRE
+464 LKADNTYAITAQDRE

-485 PAAHPDGKPVT
+485 PATHPDGKPVT

-503 SGMSEVT
+503 SGLSEVT

-524 SSAFYACTALSEVV
+524 SSAFYACTTLGEVV
-538 GDESLTKLAKV
+538 GDENLTKLAKV

-586 IDLSGTEYKYIAE
+586 IDLSDTEYKYIAE

-630 ERVTAAAGIEYIG
+630 EKVTAATGIEYIG

-654 GQSDHIVIG
+654 GQSGHIVIG
-663 NVFYLADNAK
+663 NVFYLADNAT

-683 PKDVTV
+683 PAGVTV

-698 AAVKELKF
+698 TAVKELAF
-706 DGGEENITYI
+706 EGGEENITYI

-742 SYTGRAETV
+742 RYTGRAETV

-756 VRVVAPYAFGKG
+756 VTTVGSYAFGRG
-768 VKNVVFRSTSSL
+768 VKNIVFRSNSQLSA
-780 ERIENNAFTGASA
+780 IEDNAFTNAADLEKIAVYKTDATLEGLGISGFAFANANGSA
-793 LETVAAYK
+793 AANDAFVLILEGVAA
-801 DSGTFTAEPYA
+801 DSVAETAN
-812 FADGSGYDAATASV
+812 
-826 KVYLTTA
+826 
-833 LYDGMDTEVGALAWL
+833 GAVAWL
-848 NANGRVEE
+848 NDKGRVQKAGTSDAMINTAVFATEYVAPANDAFNAIYLAQQWGVTDDDVTAGKTVVANGF
-856 SVTEHVELNADVF
+856 T
-869 VHDYVASDEDG
+869 
-880 TFDQYDFAVA
+880 
-890 WGDTDIA
+890 
-897 EDLESAVVPDGI
+897 
-909 SVTRDGITVAEDYVI
+909 VTRDGIKFEEDYVI
-924 TLDTVL
+924 DRKTVEEGLNAATLNGGVASAT
-930 TGLRNAVIAS
+930 IALS
-940 GRPHEASGTLELK
+940 YGGTSYNLQIKVYPAINSFAL
-953 YGDNYTFELDYVIH
+953 DNTYPKCE
-967 AAIDGSTLELD
+967 DGKTLQMYRSQST
-978 DTYRRD
+978 
-984 GGRLLMYNTQS
+984 
-995 AFNTLGS
+995 FNTSGN
-1002 MTFGYKTLKVGGKTG
+1002 MTYTLAGYTIGGK
-1017 PAGAADAGS
+1017 PFAGADNGS
-1026 VPLNSSAVSVIGYQP
+1026 VKLADPAVTVTGYSN
-1041 NVGEYSGDNALKIV
+1041 NVGEYVGEDALKIA
-1055 YNYYGREYTKTYDYV
+1055 YNYHGKVYTANFEYV
-1070 VRTPR
+1070 VSNAKATEVVPAYTE
-1075 VMGLQQVSAA
+1075 VVVIPLGASAA
-1085 VMPLGSSAAD
+1085 G
-1095 YNTDITFNVIYED
+1095 YYTDIKMNVNYQD
-1108 GRTVLRDLRSATV
+1108 GGSKG
-1121 ITVDGVNASALSTAE
+1121 ITMANVTILSVTGPDGVKVEYPTSLPTSAEGDYTVEVQFKESGSTP
-1136 AGVHTAEIRYSETG
+1136 V
-1150 SIPKTGTIVY
+1150 TGTVQYKVDLIP
-1160 AVELVAI
+1160 I

-1195 LPSVTVNP
+1195 LPKEAVIDEVTSYPV
-1203 ENDLTYQVVAIGD
+1203 TAIGNG
-1216 RAFAGSRL
+1216 AFAGNRL
-1224 SKIYIPRGI
+1224 I
-1233 TVIGDGAFSG
+1233 TAYLPTSVTTIGDNAFDG
-1243 CANLTQVLGFE
+1243 CVNLTSVTQVG
-1254 YNDDAANDSSLAFGD
+1254 SSDEAVFP
-1269 FRILSEQRVGE
+1269 
-1280 ASVAI
+1280 ASVTSI
-1285 LGIEDYALSEDVIT
+1285 GNY
-1299 IPHLGV
+1299 
-1305 YSGVISGFTEE
+1305 
-1316 VLGTFYDPDNTVVT
+1316 
-1330 ADYTLNFTVDEAAVT
+1330 
-1345 AIADKLAGYDGIVRL
+1345 
-1360 PAVKAAEGDSLTVV
+1360 
-1374 DGFLA
+1374 
-1379 LYNALAIKGLDVEL
+1379 
-1393 FEDAPLGMDALY
+1393 
-1405 GRIEVEAD
+1405 
-1413 ALAEVEYTATGSV
+1413 
-1426 IFTGTLRANSGGIAY
+1426 
-1441 IPATVTNGESRVY
+1441 
-1454 TVTAIKTGTLG
+1454 
-1465 GVKDAEAIYL
+1465 
-1475 PSSVVA
+1475 A
-1481 FEGGLD
+1481 FEGCGKLN
-1487 GVFGGVHSADIYMYT
+1487 VTFGD
-1502 GSSLIRPHS
+1502 
-1511 SAAGTAKLPAGI
+1511 AK
-1523 EEIGN
+1523 
-1528 QAFMNCSLLDMD
+1528 
-1540 FYAAL
+1540 AL
-1545 NLKTIGS
+1545 TTIG
-1552 EAFAGCT
+1552 
-1559 TLDKVCFGTGAQL
+1559 DN
-1572 TYIGYGAF
+1572 
-1580 MDSGV
+1580 
-1585 AEVDLGSTKV
+1585 
-1595 GEIEASAFDSCRS
+1595 
-1608 LGRLVLPA
+1608 
-1616 GTLKVIGARAF
+1616 AF
-1627 YGCTGLVDGTVKFVG
+1627 YGCTSLQHVKFATTG
-1642 SGSYITYIGES
+1642 YALSYIGKEAFMESGVSVVDLAGTKVTKIGYSAFEGCMS
-1653 AFYGC
+1653 LAELTLPETIAEININAFYGC
-1658 TFSPGIVRGHEAAD
+1658 TSLSKVSVSGTAKNITFIGSHAFYNCKFDQSYIEAIKARAAAGATI
-1672 CHEADDAFYDKAGNA
+1672 ESDAFLNCAKA
-1687 FEGI
+1687 

>member
-80 VEAYIRLRQGNAL
+80 VEAYIRLKQGNAL
-93 IPGEKITLSLENV
+93 IRGEKITLSLENV

-208 YGNGQTFGTGGT
+208 YGSGQTFGTGGT

-237 VKVKFDLNANSAWWE
+237 VKVQFDLNADPAWWE
-252 GGQVPADPEDADVAP
+252 GGQVPANPEDADVAP

-282 AYTLVGWSLDP
+282 AYTLVGWSLDRN
-293 YGGTLWNFSS
+293 GGTLWNFSS
-303 RLSAQTDARDTITLY
+303 RLSAQTDARGTITLY

-335 TMVSTLPDSGLT
+335 AMVSTLPDSGLT
-347 DYSTLT
+347 DCSTLT

-398 FALVDLP
+398 FALLDLP

-410 GEMYTCSGLFVNEDR
+410 GEMYTCSGLFANEDR

-450 DPDKEYYLATYNYT
+450 DPDDDYYLTTYNYT
-464 LKADNTYAITARDRE
+464 LKADNTYAITARDRA

-503 SGMSEVT
+503 SGLSEVT

-524 SSAFYACTALSEVV
+524 SSAFYACTALGEVV
-538 GDESLTKLAKV
+538 GDENLTKLAKV

-574 VLVRYMGEDTAA
+574 VLVRYMGEDTEK

-609 TIALPSTIVR
+609 TIALPNTIVR

-630 ERVTAAAGIEYIG
+630 KIVETEAADIEYIG

-654 GQSDHIVIG
+654 GQNGHIVIG

-683 PKDVTV
+683 PAGVTV

-698 AAVKELKF
+698 AAVKELAF
-706 DGGEENITYI
+706 EGGEENITYI

-742 SYTGRAETV
+742 RYTGSAETV

-756 VRVVAPYAFGKG
+756 VTTVGSYAFGRG
-768 VKNVVFRSTSSL
+768 VKNIVFRSNSQLSA
-780 ERIENNAFTGASA
+780 IEDNAFTNAADLEKVAIYKTGATVESLGISGFAFANANGSA
-793 LETVAAYK
+793 AANDAFVLILEETAFGGVAAN
-801 DSGTFTAEPYA
+801 
-812 FADGSGYDAATASV
+812 
-826 KVYLTTA
+826 
-833 LYDGMDTEVGALAWL
+833 GAVAWL
-848 NANGRVEE
+848 NDKGRVQQAGTSDAMINTAVFATEYVAPANGAFDAIYLAQQWG
-856 SVTEHVELNADVF
+856 VTGDDVT
-869 VHDYVASDEDG
+869 AG
-880 TFDQYDFAVA
+880 KA
-890 WGDTDIA
+890 
-897 EDLESAVVPDGI
+897 AVVNGFT
-909 SVTRDGITVAEDYVI
+909 VTRDGIKFEEDYVI
-924 TLDTVL
+924 DRETVEEGLNAATLNGGVASAT
-930 TGLRNAVIAS
+930 IALSYGGTSYNLQIKVYPAINSFDLDAYLKQDGKLQMYRSQSTFDKKGNMTYKLAGYTIGGSHFS
-940 GRPHEASGTLELK
+940 GA
-953 YGDNYTFELDYVIH
+953 DN
-967 AAIDGSTLELD
+967 
-978 DTYRRD
+978 
-984 GGRLLMYNTQS
+984 
-995 AFNTLGS
+995 
-1002 MTFGYKTLKVGGKTG
+1002 
-1017 PAGAADAGS
+1017 GS
-1026 VPLNSSAVSVIGYQP
+1026 VKLADPAVTVTGYSN
-1041 NVGEYSGDNALKIV
+1041 NVGVYVGEDALKIA
-1055 YNYYGREYTKTYDYV
+1055 YNYHGKVYTASFDYV
-1070 VRTPR
+1070 VSNAKATEVVPAYTE
-1075 VMGLQQVSAA
+1075 VVVIPLGASAA
-1085 VMPLGSSAAD
+1085 S
-1095 YNTDITFNVIYED
+1095 YYTDIKMNVKYQ
-1108 GRTVLRDLRSATV
+1108 
-1121 ITVDGVNASALSTAE
+1121 DGVSKGITMANVTILSVTGPDGVKVEYPTSLPTSAVGDYTVGVQFKESGSTP
-1136 AGVHTAEIRYSETG
+1136 VTG
-1150 SIPKTGTIVY
+1150 IVEYKVDRIP
-1160 AVELVAI
+1160 I

-1195 LPSVTVNP
+1195 LPSEAVNP
-1203 ENDLTYQVVAIGD
+1203 ENDLITYQVVAIGD
-1216 RAFAGSRL
+1216 RAFAGNRL
-1224 SKIYIPRGI
+1224 I
-1233 TVIGDGAFSG
+1233 TAYLPASVKTIGDNAFDG
-1243 CANLTQVLGFE
+1243 CVNLTSVTQVG
-1254 YNDDAANDSSLAFGD
+1254 SSDEAMFP
-1269 FRILSEQRVGE
+1269 
-1280 ASVAI
+1280 ASVTSI
-1285 LGIEDYALSEDVIT
+1285 GNY
-1299 IPHLGV
+1299 
-1305 YSGVISGFTEE
+1305 
-1316 VLGTFYDPDNTVVT
+1316 
-1330 ADYTLNFTVDEAAVT
+1330 
-1345 AIADKLAGYDGIVRL
+1345 
-1360 PAVKAAEGDSLTVV
+1360 
-1374 DGFLA
+1374 
-1379 LYNALAIKGLDVEL
+1379 
-1393 FEDAPLGMDALY
+1393 
-1405 GRIEVEAD
+1405 
-1413 ALAEVEYTATGSV
+1413 
-1426 IFTGTLRANSGGIAY
+1426 
-1441 IPATVTNGESRVY
+1441 
-1454 TVTAIKTGTLG
+1454 
-1465 GVKDAEAIYL
+1465 
-1475 PSSVVA
+1475 A
-1481 FEGGLD
+1481 FEGCGKLNVKFGEAKALTTIGD
-1487 GVFGGVHSADIYMYT
+1487 NAFYGCISLQQVVFAQDSALGDIGKEAFMESGVSVVN
-1502 GSSLIRPHS
+1502 L
-1511 SAAGTAKLPAGI
+1511 AGTQVT
-1523 EEIGN
+1523 EIGYS
-1528 QAFMNCSLLDMD
+1528 AFEGCASL
-1540 FYAAL
+1540 
-1545 NLKTIGS
+1545 
-1552 EAFAGCT
+1552 
-1559 TLDKVCFGTGAQL
+1559 
-1572 TYIGYGAF
+1572 
-1580 MDSGV
+1580 
-1585 AEVDLGSTKV
+1585 VDLT
-1595 GEIEASAFDSCRS
+1595 
-1608 LGRLVLPA
+1608 LPE
-1616 GTLKVIGARAF
+1616 TIKIININAF
-1627 YGCTGLVDGTVKFVG
+1627 YGCTNLSNVSVSGNENNITFIG
-1642 SGSYITYIGES
+1642 SH
-1653 AFYGC
+1653 AFYNC
-1658 TFSPGIVRGHEAAD
+1658 KFNPSVIEDRAAA
-1672 CHEADDAFYDKAGNA
+1672 EGATIESDAFLNCKA
-1687 FEGI
+1687 

>member
-39 VKPGGDPVVEQ
+39 VNPGGEPVVEQ
-50 AVPYDLE
+50 AAPYDLE

-80 VEAYIRLRQGNAL
+80 VEAYIRLKQGNAL
-93 IPGEKITLSLENV
+93 IRGEKITLTVNNV
-106 VEEDRAKL
+106 IEEDRAKL

-139 HLLADTADRVA
+139 HLLADTADRVT

-195 LFAPEGKALSHYT
+195 LFAPEGKALSYYT
-208 YGNGQTFGTGGT
+208 YGSGQTFGTGGT

-237 VKVKFDLNANSAWWE
+237 VKVKFDLNADPAWWE

-267 NSTVPRPASQNYTAN
+267 NSAVPRPASQNYTAN

-293 YGGTLWNFSS
+293 DGGTLWNFSS
-303 RLSAQTDARDTITLY
+303 RLSAQTDARDTIILY

-347 DYSTLT
+347 DCSTLT

-378 DKLDKYSVTMALTK
+378 DTLDKYSVTMALTK

-398 FALVDLP
+398 FALKDLP

-410 GEMYTCSGLFVNEDR
+410 GEMYTCSGLYANEDP

-445 KLAGG
+445 QLAGG
-450 DPDKEYYLATYNYT
+450 DPDAEYYLATYNYT
-464 LKADNTYAITARDRE
+464 LKADNTYAITAEDRE

-510 KVDFSDAVNLTEIG
+510 KVDFSDAANLTEIG
-524 SSAFYACTALSEVV
+524 SSAFYACTALGEVV

-564 SGEGDVTIGN
+564 SGTADITIGN
-574 VLVRYMGEDTAA
+574 VLVRYMGEDTAT

-609 TIALPSTIVR
+609 TIMLPSTIVR

-630 ERVTAAAGIEYIG
+630 EKVETEATGIEYIG

-654 GQSDHIVIG
+654 GQSGHIVIG
-663 NVFYLADNAK
+663 NVFYLADNAT

-683 PKDVTV
+683 PEGVTV

-698 AAVKELKF
+698 AAAKELAF
-706 DGGEENITYI
+706 AGGEENITYI

-742 SYTGRAETV
+742 RYTGRAETV

-793 LETVAAYK
+793 LETVAVYK
-801 DSGTFTAEPYA
+801 DSGTFTAAPYA

-848 NANGRVEE
+848 NANGRVKE

-880 TFDQYDFAVA
+880 TFDQYDFAAA

-930 TGLRNAVIAS
+930 TGLGNAVIAS

-953 YGDNYTFELDYVIH
+953 YGYNYTFELDYVIH

-978 DTYRRD
+978 DTYLRD
-984 GGRLLMYNTQS
+984 GDRLLMYNTQS

-1002 MTFGYKTLKVGGKTG
+1002 MTFGYKTLKVGDKTG
-1017 PAGAADAGS
+1017 QAGAADAGS

-1150 SIPKTGTIVY
+1150 SIPRTGTIVY

-1195 LPSVTVNP
+1195 LPSETVNP

-1316 VLGTFYDPDNTVVT
+1316 VLGTFYDPDTTVVT

-1379 LYNALAIKGLDVEL
+1379 LYNALAIKGLNVEL
-1393 FEDAPLGMDALY
+1393 FEDAPLGMEALY
-1405 GRIEVEAD
+1405 GRIKVEAD

-1426 IFTGTLRANSGGIAY
+1426 IFTGTLKANSGGIAY

-1465 GVKDAEAIYL
+1465 GVKDADAIYI
-1475 PSSVVA
+1475 PASVVT
-1481 FEGGLD
+1481 FEGGLK
-1487 GVFGGVHSADIYMYT
+1487 GVFGGTYSADIYMYDA
-1502 GSSLIRPHS
+1502 GADLVRPHS
-1511 SAAGTAKLPAGI
+1511 SASTVAMLPAGI
-1523 EEIGN
+1523 E
-1528 QAFMNCSLLDMD
+1528 
-1540 FYAAL
+1540 
-1545 NLKTIGS
+1545 K
-1552 EAFAGCT
+1552 
-1559 TLDKVCFGTGAQL
+1559 
-1572 TYIGYGAF
+1572 
-1580 MDSGV
+1580 
-1585 AEVDLGSTKV
+1585 
-1595 GEIEASAFDSCRS
+1595 
-1608 LGRLVLPA
+1608 
-1616 GTLKVIGARAF
+1616 IGARAF
-1627 YGCTGLVDGTVKFVG
+1627 AGCKLLNVDFTGATALTE
-1642 SGSYITYIGES
+1642 IG
-1653 AFYGC
+1653 
-1658 TFSPGIVRGHEAAD
+1658 D
-1672 CHEADDAFYDKAGNA
+1672 NA
-1687 FEGI
+1687 FEGCTMIDKVVFSADSKLTKIDKAAFMNSGVTVVDLGGTAVSEIMLSAFEGCKMLSELVLPAATLQIIGDNAFAGCEELASVTFKGDSGHIEYIGNFAFHNCAFNPEVFDAYAAEDAIEDNAFDNCVERA

>member
-80 VEAYIRLRQGNAL
+80 VEAYIRLKQGNAL
-93 IPGEKITLSLENV
+93 IRGEKITLSLENV

-208 YGNGQTFGTGGT
+208 DGSGQTFGTGGT

-237 VKVKFDLNANSAWWE
+237 VKVKFDLNADPAWWE
-252 GGQVPADPEDADVAP
+252 GGQVPAAPEDADVAP

-293 YGGTLWNFSS
+293 DGGTLWNFSS
-303 RLSAQTDARDTITLY
+303 RLSAQTDERDTIILY

-335 TMVSTLPDSGLT
+335 AMVSTLPDSGLT

-398 FALVDLP
+398 FALEDLP

-410 GEMYTCSGLFVNEDR
+410 GEMYTCSGLFANEDR

-450 DPDKEYYLATYNYT
+450 DPDNEYYLATYNYT
-464 LKADNTYAITARDRE
+464 LKADNTYAITARDRA

-485 PAAHPDGKPVT
+485 PATHPDGKPVT

-510 KVDFSDAVNLTEIG
+510 KVDFSAAVNLTEIG
-524 SSAFYACTALSEVV
+524 SSAFYACTALGEVV
-538 GDESLTKLAKV
+538 GDENLTKLAKV

-574 VLVRYMGEDTAA
+574 VLVRYMGEDTET
-586 IDLSGTEYKYIAE
+586 IDLSGTKYKYIAE

-604 YKNVT
+604 YKNVK
-609 TIALPSTIVR
+609 TIVLPSTIVR
-619 IDDNTLGIASL
+619 IDDNTLGIATL
-630 ERVTAAAGIEYIG
+630 QKVETAAAGIEYIG

-673 AAADGGVVTI
+673 AAEADGVVTI
-683 PKDVTV
+683 PAGVTV

-698 AAVKELKF
+698 TAAKELKF
-706 DGGEENITYI
+706 AGGEDKITYV

-756 VRVVAPYAFGKG
+756 VRVVAPYAFGRG
-768 VKNVVFRSTSSL
+768 VKNIVFRSNSQL
-780 ERIENNAFTGASA
+780 IAIEDNAFTNAADLEKIAIYKTGA
-793 LETVAAYK
+793 TVGSL
-801 DSGTFTAEPYA
+801 DISGFA
-812 FADGSGYDAATASV
+812 FANANGSAAANDAFVLILEDTAFGDVATN
-826 KVYLTTA
+826 
-833 LYDGMDTEVGALAWL
+833 GAVAWL
-848 NANGRVEE
+848 NDKGRVQQAGESEVSINTAVFTTEYVAPAGDEFDAVYLAQQWGVTDADVTAVVANGF
-856 SVTEHVELNADVF
+856 T
-869 VHDYVASDEDG
+869 
-880 TFDQYDFAVA
+880 
-890 WGDTDIA
+890 
-897 EDLESAVVPDGI
+897 
-909 SVTRDGITVAEDYVI
+909 VTRNDITFAEDYVI
-924 TLDTVL
+924 AMTTVE
-930 TGLRNAVIAS
+930 TGLNAATIDGGVASATIALS
-940 GRPHEASGTLELK
+940 
-953 YGDNYTFELDYVIH
+953 YGDTSYNLPIKVYP
-967 AAIDGSTLELD
+967 AINSFALD
-978 DTYRRD
+978 DTYPKREDGKLQMYRSQSTFNMSGNLTYTRAGYTI
-984 GGRLLMYNTQS
+984 GGR
-995 AFNTLGS
+995 
-1002 MTFGYKTLKVGGKTG
+1002 TFD
-1017 PAGAADAGS
+1017 GADNGS
-1026 VPLNSSAVSVIGYQP
+1026 VNLANEAVTVTGYRN
-1041 NVGEYSGDNALKIV
+1041 NVGEHVGEDALKIA
-1055 YNYYGREYTKTYDYV
+1055 YNYYGTVYTASFDYV
-1070 VRTPR
+1070 VSNAKATEVVPAYTE
-1075 VMGLQQVSAA
+1075 VVVIPLGASAA
-1085 VMPLGSSAAD
+1085 G
-1095 YNTDITFNVIYED
+1095 YYTDIKMKVNYQ
-1108 GRTVLRDLRSATV
+1108 
-1121 ITVDGVNASALSTAE
+1121 DGVSKGITMANVTILSVTGPDGVKVEYPTSLPTSAVGDYTVEVQFKESGSTP
-1136 AGVHTAEIRYSETG
+1136 V
-1150 SIPKTGTIVY
+1150 TGT
-1160 AVELVAI
+1160 VEYKVALTHI
-1167 DGLYTFS
+1167 EGIYTFAV
-1174 YNDADKTATITGVT
+1174 NADGSGATITGVT

-1195 LPSVTVNP
+1195 LPEEAVIGEDTYPVT
-1203 ENDLTYQVVAIGD
+1203 AIGNG
-1216 RAFAGSRL
+1216 AFAGNRL
-1224 SKIYIPRGI
+1224 I
-1233 TVIGDGAFSG
+1233 TAYLPDTVTTIGDNAFDG
-1243 CANLTQVLGFE
+1243 CVNLTSVTQLG
-1254 YNDDAANDSSLAFGD
+1254 SSDETMFP
-1269 FRILSEQRVGE
+1269 
-1280 ASVAI
+1280 ASVTSI
-1285 LGIEDYALSEDVIT
+1285 GNY
-1299 IPHLGV
+1299 
-1305 YSGVISGFTEE
+1305 
-1316 VLGTFYDPDNTVVT
+1316 
-1330 ADYTLNFTVDEAAVT
+1330 
-1345 AIADKLAGYDGIVRL
+1345 
-1360 PAVKAAEGDSLTVV
+1360 
-1374 DGFLA
+1374 
-1379 LYNALAIKGLDVEL
+1379 
-1393 FEDAPLGMDALY
+1393 
-1405 GRIEVEAD
+1405 
-1413 ALAEVEYTATGSV
+1413 
-1426 IFTGTLRANSGGIAY
+1426 
-1441 IPATVTNGESRVY
+1441 
-1454 TVTAIKTGTLG
+1454 
-1465 GVKDAEAIYL
+1465 
-1475 PSSVVA
+1475 A
-1481 FEGGLD
+1481 FEGCGKLN
-1487 GVFGGVHSADIYMYT
+1487 VTFG
-1502 GSSLIRPHS
+1502 
-1511 SAAGTAKLPAGI
+1511 AAK
-1523 EEIGN
+1523 
-1528 QAFMNCSLLDMD
+1528 
-1540 FYAAL
+1540 AL
-1545 NLKTIGS
+1545 TTIG
-1552 EAFAGCT
+1552 
-1559 TLDKVCFGTGAQL
+1559 DN
-1572 TYIGYGAF
+1572 
-1580 MDSGV
+1580 
-1585 AEVDLGSTKV
+1585 
-1595 GEIEASAFDSCRS
+1595 
-1608 LGRLVLPA
+1608 
-1616 GTLKVIGARAF
+1616 AF
-1627 YGCTGLVDGTVKFVG
+1627 YGCTSLQRVEFAQG
-1642 SGSYITYIGES
+1642 SALSYIGKEAFMKSGVSVVDLAGTQVTEIGFSAFEGCAS
-1653 AFYGC
+1653 LAKLTLPETIEIININAFYGC
-1658 TFSPGIVRGHEAAD
+1658 TNLSAVSVNGTANNITFIGSHAFYNCKFNPSVIEDRAAA
-1672 CHEADDAFYDKAGNA
+1672 EGATIESDAFLNCKP
-1687 FEGI
+1687 

>member
-39 VKPGGDPVVEQ
+39 VNPGGDPVVEQ

-80 VEAYIRLRQGNAL
+80 VEAYIRLKQGNAL
-93 IPGEKITLSLENV
+93 IRGEKIPLTVNNV
-106 VEEDRAKL
+106 IEEDRAKL

-208 YGNGQTFGTGGT
+208 YGSGQTFGTGGT

-237 VKVKFDLNANSAWWE
+237 VKVQFDLNADPAWWE
-252 GGQVPADPEDADVAP
+252 GGQVPANPEDADVAP

-282 AYTLVGWSLDP
+282 AYTLVGWSLDRN
-293 YGGTLWNFSS
+293 GGTLWNFSS
-303 RLSAQTDARDTITLY
+303 RLSAQTDARGTITLY

-335 TMVSTLPDSGLT
+335 AMVSTLPDSGLT
-347 DYSTLT
+347 DCSTLT

-398 FALVDLP
+398 FALLDLP

-410 GEMYTCSGLFVNEDR
+410 GEMYTCSGLFANEDR

-450 DPDKEYYLATYNYT
+450 DPDDDYYLTTYNYT
-464 LKADNTYAITARDRE
+464 LKADNTYAITARDRA

-503 SGMSEVT
+503 SGLSEVT

-524 SSAFYACTALSEVV
+524 SSAFYACTALGEVV
-538 GDESLTKLAKV
+538 GDENLTKLAKV

-574 VLVRYMGEDTAA
+574 VLVRYMGEDTEK

-609 TIALPSTIVR
+609 TIALPNTIVR

-630 ERVTAAAGIEYIG
+630 KIVETEAADIEYIG

-654 GQSDHIVIG
+654 GQNGHIVIG

-673 AAADGGVVTI
+673 AAEADGVVTI
-683 PKDVTV
+683 PAGVTV

-698 AAVKELKF
+698 TAAKELKF
-706 DGGEENITYI
+706 AGGEDKITYV

-756 VRVVAPYAFGKG
+756 VRVVAPYAFGRG
-768 VKNVVFRSTSSL
+768 VKNIVFRSNSQL
-780 ERIENNAFTGASA
+780 IAIEDNAFTNAADLEKIAIYKTGA
-793 LETVAAYK
+793 TVGSL
-801 DSGTFTAEPYA
+801 DISGFA
-812 FADGSGYDAATASV
+812 FANANGSAAANDAFVLILEDTAFGDVATN
-826 KVYLTTA
+826 
-833 LYDGMDTEVGALAWL
+833 GAVAWL
-848 NANGRVEE
+848 NDKGRVQQAGESEVSINTAVFTTEYVAPAGDEFDAVYLAQQWGVTDADVTAVVANGF
-856 SVTEHVELNADVF
+856 T
-869 VHDYVASDEDG
+869 
-880 TFDQYDFAVA
+880 
-890 WGDTDIA
+890 
-897 EDLESAVVPDGI
+897 
-909 SVTRDGITVAEDYVI
+909 VTRNDITFAEDYVI
-924 TLDTVL
+924 AMTTVE
-930 TGLRNAVIAS
+930 TGLNAATIDGGVASATIALS
-940 GRPHEASGTLELK
+940 
-953 YGDNYTFELDYVIH
+953 YGDTSYNLPIKVYP
-967 AAIDGSTLELD
+967 AINSFALD
-978 DTYRRD
+978 DTYPKREDGKLQMYRSQSTFNMSGNLTYTRAGYTI
-984 GGRLLMYNTQS
+984 GGR
-995 AFNTLGS
+995 
-1002 MTFGYKTLKVGGKTG
+1002 TFD
-1017 PAGAADAGS
+1017 GADNGS
-1026 VPLNSSAVSVIGYQP
+1026 VNLANEAVTVTGYRN
-1041 NVGEYSGDNALKIV
+1041 NVGEHVGEDALKIA
-1055 YNYYGREYTKTYDYV
+1055 YNYHGKVYTASFDYV
-1070 VRTPR
+1070 VSNAKATAVVPAYTE
-1075 VMGLQQVSAA
+1075 VVVIPLGASAA
-1085 VMPLGSSAAD
+1085 G
-1095 YNTDITFNVIYED
+1095 YYTDIKMKVNYQDGGSKGITMANVTILSVK
-1108 GRTVLRDLRSATV
+1108 GPGP
-1121 ITVDGVNASALSTAE
+1121 DGVEVEYPTSLPTSAPGDYTVKVQFRESGSTP
-1136 AGVHTAEIRYSETG
+1136 V
-1150 SIPKTGTIVY
+1150 TGT
-1160 AVELVAI
+1160 VEYQVARIPI

-1195 LPSVTVNP
+1195 LPSETVNP
-1203 ENDLTYQVVAIGD
+1203 ENDVPYQVVAIGNG
-1216 RAFAGSRL
+1216 AFAGNRL
-1224 SKIYIPRGI
+1224 I
-1233 TVIGDGAFSG
+1233 TAYLPTS
-1243 CANLTQVLGFE
+1243 
-1254 YNDDAANDSSLAFGD
+1254 
-1269 FRILSEQRVGE
+1269 
-1280 ASVAI
+1280 
-1285 LGIEDYALSEDVIT
+1285 
-1299 IPHLGV
+1299 
-1305 YSGVISGFTEE
+1305 
-1316 VLGTFYDPDNTVVT
+1316 
-1330 ADYTLNFTVDEAAVT
+1330 VT
-1345 AIADKLAGYDGIVRL
+1345 AIGDNAFDGCVNL
-1360 PAVKAAEGDSLTVV
+1360 TSVTQVGSSDEAMFPA
-1374 DGFLA
+1374 
-1379 LYNALAIKGLDVEL
+1379 
-1393 FEDAPLGMDALY
+1393 
-1405 GRIEVEAD
+1405 
-1413 ALAEVEYTATGSV
+1413 SV
-1426 IFTGTLRANSGGIAY
+1426 TSIGKF
-1441 IPATVTNGESRVY
+1441 
-1454 TVTAIKTGTLG
+1454 
-1465 GVKDAEAIYL
+1465 
-1475 PSSVVA
+1475 A
-1481 FEGGLD
+1481 FEGCGKLNVTFD
-1487 GVFGGVHSADIYMYT
+1487 EAKALTTIGDNAFYGCISLQHVEFASSGFALSYIGKEAFMKSGVSVVD
-1502 GSSLIRPHS
+1502 L
-1511 SAAGTAKLPAGI
+1511 AGTQVT
-1523 EEIGN
+1523 EIG
-1528 QAFMNCSLLDMD
+1528 
-1540 FYAAL
+1540 Y
-1545 NLKTIGS
+1545 
-1552 EAFAGCT
+1552 
-1559 TLDKVCFGTGAQL
+1559 
-1572 TYIGYGAF
+1572 
-1580 MDSGV
+1580 
-1585 AEVDLGSTKV
+1585 
-1595 GEIEASAFDSCRS
+1595 SAFEGCAS
-1608 LGRLVLPA
+1608 LGKLTLPE
-1616 GTLKVIGARAF
+1616 TIEIININAF
-1627 YGCTGLVDGTVKFVG
+1627 YGCTNLRDVFV
-1642 SGSYITYIGES
+1642 SDNANITFIGGG
-1653 AFYGC
+1653 AFYNC
-1658 TFSPGIVRGHEAAD
+1658 KFDPSVIKKHAAAD
-1672 CHEADDAFYDKAGNA
+1672 ADDPDAFLNCKP
-1687 FEGI
+1687 

>member
-80 VEAYIRLRQGNAL
+80 VEAYIRLKQGNAL
-93 IPGEKITLSLENV
+93 IRGEKITLTVNNV
-106 VEEDRAKL
+106 IEEDRAKL

-208 YGNGQTFGTGGT
+208 YGSGQTFGTGGT

-237 VKVKFDLNANSAWWE
+237 VKVKFDLNADPAWWE
-252 GGQVPADPEDADVAP
+252 GGQVPAGPEDADVAP

-282 AYTLVGWSLDP
+282 AYTLVGWSLDRN
-293 YGGTLWNFSS
+293 GGTLWNFSS
-303 RLSAQTDARDTITLY
+303 RLSAQTDARGTITLY

-335 TMVSTLPDSGLT
+335 TMVSTLPDSGLE
-347 DYSTLT
+347 DCSNLT

-398 FALVDLP
+398 FALLDLP

-425 NEDWLANPVNAAN
+425 NEDWLANPVNATN

-450 DPDKEYYLATYNYT
+450 DPDANYYLSTYNYT

-485 PAAHPDGKPVT
+485 PATHPDGKPVT

-503 SGMSEVT
+503 SGLSEVT

-524 SSAFYACTALSEVV
+524 SSAFYACTALGEVV

-564 SGEGDVTIGN
+564 SGTENVTIGD
-574 VLVRYMGEDTAA
+574 VLVRYMGEDIAT
-586 IDLSGTEYKYIAE
+586 IDLGGTYKYIAE

-604 YKNVT
+604 YKNVK
-609 TIALPSTIVR
+609 TIVLPSTIVR

-630 ERVTAAAGIEYIG
+630 EKVTAATGIEYIG

-654 GQSDHIVIG
+654 GQSGHIVIG
-663 NVFYLADNAK
+663 NVFYLADNAT

-683 PKDVTV
+683 PAGVTV

-698 AAVKELKF
+698 TAAKELKF
-706 DGGEENITYI
+706 EGGEENITYI

-742 SYTGRAETV
+742 RYTGRAETV

-756 VRVVAPYAFGKG
+756 VTTVGSYAFGRG
-768 VKNVVFRSTSSL
+768 VKNIVFRSNSQLSA
-780 ERIENNAFTGASA
+780 IEDNAFTNAADLEKVAIYKTGA
-793 LETVAAYK
+793 TVGSL
-801 DSGTFTAEPYA
+801 DISGFA
-812 FADGSGYDAATASV
+812 FANANGSAAANDAFVLILEDTAFGDVATN
-826 KVYLTTA
+826 
-833 LYDGMDTEVGALAWL
+833 GAVAWL
-848 NANGRVEE
+848 NDKGRVQQAGESEVSINTAVFTTEYVAPAGDEFDAVYLAQQWGVTDADVTAVVANGF
-856 SVTEHVELNADVF
+856 T
-869 VHDYVASDEDG
+869 
-880 TFDQYDFAVA
+880 
-890 WGDTDIA
+890 
-897 EDLESAVVPDGI
+897 
-909 SVTRDGITVAEDYVI
+909 VTRNDITFAEDYVI
-924 TLDTVL
+924 AMTTVE
-930 TGLRNAVIAS
+930 TGLNAATIDGGVASATIALS
-940 GRPHEASGTLELK
+940 
-953 YGDNYTFELDYVIH
+953 YGDTSYNLPIKVYP
-967 AAIDGSTLELD
+967 AINSFALD
-978 DTYRRD
+978 DTYPKREDGKLQMYRSQSTFNMSGNLTYTRAGYTI
-984 GGRLLMYNTQS
+984 GGR
-995 AFNTLGS
+995 
-1002 MTFGYKTLKVGGKTG
+1002 TFD
-1017 PAGAADAGS
+1017 GADNGS
-1026 VPLNSSAVSVIGYQP
+1026 VNLANEAVTVTGYRN
-1041 NVGEYSGDNALKIV
+1041 NVGEHVGEDALKIA
-1055 YNYYGREYTKTYDYV
+1055 YNYYGTVYTASFDYV
-1070 VRTPR
+1070 VSNAKATEVVPAYTE
-1075 VMGLQQVSAA
+1075 VVVIPLGASAA
-1085 VMPLGSSAAD
+1085 G
-1095 YNTDITFNVIYED
+1095 YYTDIKMKVNYQDGGSKGITMANVTIVSVT
-1108 GRTVLRDLRSATV
+1108 GP
-1121 ITVDGVNASALSTAE
+1121 DGVEVEYPTSLPTSAEGEYTVKVQFRESGSTP
-1136 AGVHTAEIRYSETG
+1136 V
-1150 SIPKTGTIVY
+1150 TGTVKYQVDRIP
-1160 AVELVAI
+1160 I

-1174 YNDADKTATITGVT
+1174 YNDADKTATITGVA

-1216 RAFAGSRL
+1216 RAFAGNRL
-1224 SKIYIPRGI
+1224 I
-1233 TVIGDGAFSG
+1233 TAYLPTSVTTIGDNAFDG
-1243 CANLTQVLGFE
+1243 CVNLTSVTQVGSS
-1254 YNDDAANDSSLAFGD
+1254 DDAVFP
-1269 FRILSEQRVGE
+1269 
-1280 ASVAI
+1280 ASVTSI
-1285 LGIEDYALSEDVIT
+1285 GK
-1299 IPHLGV
+1299 
-1305 YSGVISGFTEE
+1305 F
-1316 VLGTFYDPDNTVVT
+1316 
-1330 ADYTLNFTVDEAAVT
+1330 
-1345 AIADKLAGYDGIVRL
+1345 
-1360 PAVKAAEGDSLTVV
+1360 
-1374 DGFLA
+1374 
-1379 LYNALAIKGLDVEL
+1379 
-1393 FEDAPLGMDALY
+1393 
-1405 GRIEVEAD
+1405 
-1413 ALAEVEYTATGSV
+1413 
-1426 IFTGTLRANSGGIAY
+1426 
-1441 IPATVTNGESRVY
+1441 
-1454 TVTAIKTGTLG
+1454 
-1465 GVKDAEAIYL
+1465 
-1475 PSSVVA
+1475 A
-1481 FEGGLD
+1481 FEGCGKLNVTFD
-1487 GVFGGVHSADIYMYT
+1487 EAKALTTIGDNAFYGCISLQHVEFAQDSALRYIGKEAFMESGVSVVD
-1502 GSSLIRPHS
+1502 L
-1511 SAAGTAKLPAGI
+1511 AGTKVTEIGYSAFEGCMSLAKL
-1523 EEIGN
+1523 
-1528 QAFMNCSLLDMD
+1528 
-1540 FYAAL
+1540 
-1545 NLKTIGS
+1545 
-1552 EAFAGCT
+1552 
-1559 TLDKVCFGTGAQL
+1559 TLPV
-1572 TYIGYGAF
+1572 
-1580 MDSGV
+1580 
-1585 AEVDLGSTKV
+1585 
-1595 GEIEASAFDSCRS
+1595 
-1608 LGRLVLPA
+1608 
-1616 GTLKVIGARAF
+1616 TLSIININAF
-1627 YGCTGLVDGTVKFVG
+1627 YGCTSLSDVSVSGTAKSITFIG
-1642 SGSYITYIGES
+1642 SH
-1653 AFYGC
+1653 AFYNC
-1658 TFSPGIVRGHEAAD
+1658 KFNPSVIEDRAA
-1672 CHEADDAFYDKAGNA
+1672 EGATIESDAFLNCKP
-1687 FEGI
+1687 

>member
-80 VEAYIRLRQGNAL
+80 VEAYIRLKQGNAL
-93 IPGEKITLSLENV
+93 IRGEKITLTVNNV
-106 VEEDRAKL
+106 IEEDRAKL

-208 YGNGQTFGTGGT
+208 YGSGQTFGTGGT

-237 VKVKFDLNANSAWWE
+237 VKVQFDLNADPAWWE

-293 YGGTLWNFSS
+293 DGGTLWNFSS
-303 RLSAQTDARDTITLY
+303 RLSAQTDERDTITLY

-324 SAAVRF
+324 SVAVRF

-335 TMVSTLPDSGLT
+335 TMVGTLPDSGLT
-347 DYSTLT
+347 DCSTLT

-398 FALVDLP
+398 FALADLP

-410 GEMYTCSGLFVNEDR
+410 GEMYTCSGLFANEDR

-450 DPDKEYYLATYNYT
+450 DPDAEYYLATYNYT

-485 PAAHPDGKPVT
+485 PATHHGKPVT

-503 SGMSEVT
+503 SGLSEVT

-538 GDESLTKLAKV
+538 GDENLTKLAKV

-574 VLVRYMGEDTAA
+574 VLVRYMGEDTEK
-586 IDLSGTEYKYIAE
+586 IDLSGTKYKYIAE

-604 YKNVT
+604 YKNVK
-609 TIALPSTIVR
+609 TIVLPSTIVR

-630 ERVTAAAGIEYIG
+630 EKVETAAAGIEYIG

-654 GQSDHIVIG
+654 GQSGHIVIG
-663 NVFYLADNAK
+663 NVFYLADNAT

-683 PKDVTV
+683 PANVTV

-698 AAVKELKF
+698 TAAKELKF
-706 DGGEENITYI
+706 EGSEENITYI

-756 VRVVAPYAFGKG
+756 VKTVGAYAFGRG
-768 VKNVVFRSTSSL
+768 VKNIVFRSNSQLSA
-780 ERIENNAFTGASA
+780 IEDNAFTNAADLEKIAVYKTGA
-793 LETVAAYK
+793 TVESLGI
-801 DSGTFTAEPYA
+801 SGFA
-812 FADGSGYDAATASV
+812 FANANGSAAANDTFVLILEETAFGGVDAN
-826 KVYLTTA
+826 
-833 LYDGMDTEVGALAWL
+833 GAVAWL
-848 NANGRVEE
+848 NDKGRVQKAGTSDAMINTAVFATEYVAPEGDEFDAIYLAQQWGVTYADVTAGKAVVANGF
-856 SVTEHVELNADVF
+856 T
-869 VHDYVASDEDG
+869 
-880 TFDQYDFAVA
+880 
-890 WGDTDIA
+890 
-897 EDLESAVVPDGI
+897 
-909 SVTRDGITVAEDYVI
+909 VTRDGITFAEDYIIDRETVEEGLNAA
-924 TLDTVL
+924 TL
-930 TGLRNAVIAS
+930 N
-940 GRPHEASGTLELK
+940 
-953 YGDNYTFELDYVIH
+953 
-967 AAIDGSTLELD
+967 
-978 DTYRRD
+978 
-984 GGRLLMYNTQS
+984 
-995 AFNTLGS
+995 
-1002 MTFGYKTLKVGGKTG
+1002 
-1017 PAGAADAGS
+1017 GS
-1026 VPLNSSAVSVIGYQP
+1026 VASATIALSYGGTSYNLQIKVYPAINSFDLDAYLKQDGKLQMYRSQSTFDKKGNMTYKLAGYTIGGSHFSGADNGSVKLADPAVTVTGYSN
-1041 NVGEYSGDNALKIV
+1041 NVGEYVGEDALKIA
-1055 YNYYGREYTKTYDYV
+1055 YNYHGTVYTASFDYV
-1070 VRTPR
+1070 VSNAKATEVVPAYPK
-1075 VMGLQQVSAA
+1075 VVVIPLGASAA
-1085 VMPLGSSAAD
+1085 G
-1095 YNTDITFNVIYED
+1095 YYTDIKMNVKYQD
-1108 GRTVLRDLRSATV
+1108 GGSKG
-1121 ITVDGVNASALSTAE
+1121 ITMANVTILSVTGPDGVEVEYPTSLPTSAPGEYTVEVQFKESGSTP
-1136 AGVHTAEIRYSETG
+1136 V
-1150 SIPKTGTIVY
+1150 TGT
-1160 AVELVAI
+1160 VEYQVDRI
-1167 DGLYTFS
+1167 PIEGIYTFAV
-1174 YNDADKTATITGVT
+1174 NADGESVTITGVT

-1195 LPSVTVNP
+1195 LPEKAVIDGKKYTVN
-1203 ENDLTYQVVAIGD
+1203 AIGNG
-1216 RAFAGSRL
+1216 AFAGNRL
-1224 SKIYIPRGI
+1224 I
-1233 TVIGDGAFSG
+1233 TAYLPTSVTTIGDNAFDG
-1243 CANLTQVLGFE
+1243 CVNLTSVTQVG
-1254 YNDDAANDSSLAFGD
+1254 SSDEAMFP
-1269 FRILSEQRVGE
+1269 
-1280 ASVAI
+1280 ASVTSI
-1285 LGIEDYALSEDVIT
+1285 GK
-1299 IPHLGV
+1299 
-1305 YSGVISGFTEE
+1305 F
-1316 VLGTFYDPDNTVVT
+1316 
-1330 ADYTLNFTVDEAAVT
+1330 
-1345 AIADKLAGYDGIVRL
+1345 
-1360 PAVKAAEGDSLTVV
+1360 
-1374 DGFLA
+1374 
-1379 LYNALAIKGLDVEL
+1379 
-1393 FEDAPLGMDALY
+1393 
-1405 GRIEVEAD
+1405 
-1413 ALAEVEYTATGSV
+1413 
-1426 IFTGTLRANSGGIAY
+1426 
-1441 IPATVTNGESRVY
+1441 
-1454 TVTAIKTGTLG
+1454 
-1465 GVKDAEAIYL
+1465 
-1475 PSSVVA
+1475 A
-1481 FEGGLD
+1481 FEGCGKLNVTFD
-1487 GVFGGVHSADIYMYT
+1487 EAKALTTIGDNAFYGCISLQHVEFASSGFALSYIGKEAFMKSGVSVVD
-1502 GSSLIRPHS
+1502 L
-1511 SAAGTAKLPAGI
+1511 AGTQVT
-1523 EEIGN
+1523 EIG
-1528 QAFMNCSLLDMD
+1528 
-1540 FYAAL
+1540 Y
-1545 NLKTIGS
+1545 
-1552 EAFAGCT
+1552 
-1559 TLDKVCFGTGAQL
+1559 
-1572 TYIGYGAF
+1572 
-1580 MDSGV
+1580 
-1585 AEVDLGSTKV
+1585 
-1595 GEIEASAFDSCRS
+1595 SAFEGCAS
-1608 LGRLVLPA
+1608 LGNLTLPE
-1616 GTLKVIGARAF
+1616 TIKIININAF
-1627 YGCTGLVDGTVKFVG
+1627 YGCTNLRNVSVSGTENNITFIGSNAFYNCKFDQ
-1642 SGSYITYIGES
+1642 SYIEAIKARAAEGATIES
-1653 AFYGC
+1653 
-1658 TFSPGIVRGHEAAD
+1658 
-1672 CHEADDAFYDKAGNA
+1672 DAFLNCKP
-1687 FEGI
+1687 

>member
-39 VKPGGDPVVEQ
+39 VNPGGDPVVEQ

-80 VEAYIRLRQGNAL
+80 VEAYIRLKQGNAL
-93 IPGEKITLSLENV
+93 IRGEKIPLTVNNV
-106 VEEDRAKL
+106 IEEDRAKL

-195 LFAPEGKALSHYT
+195 LFAPEGKALSQYT
-208 YGNGQTFGTGGT
+208 YGSGQTFGTGGT

-237 VKVKFDLNANSAWWE
+237 VKVQFDLNADPAWWE
-252 GGQVPADPEDADVAP
+252 GGQVPANPEDADVAP

-293 YGGTLWNFSS
+293 NGGTLWNFSS
-303 RLSAQTDARDTITLY
+303 RLSAQTDARGTITLY

-347 DYSTLT
+347 DCSKLT

-450 DPDKEYYLATYNYT
+450 DPDDEYYLTTYNYT
-464 LKADNTYAITARDRE
+464 LKADNTYAITAQDRE

-485 PAAHPDGKPVT
+485 PATHPDGKPVT

-524 SSAFYACTALSEVV
+524 SSAFYACTALGEVV
-538 GDESLTKLAKV
+538 GGESLTKLAKV

-574 VLVRYMGEDTAA
+574 VLVRYMGEDTAT
-586 IDLSGTEYKYIAE
+586 IDLSGTKYKYIAE

-604 YKNVT
+604 YKNVK
-609 TIALPSTIVR
+609 TIVLPSTIVR

-630 ERVTAAAGIEYIG
+630 EKVTAATGIEYIG

-683 PKDVTV
+683 PAGVTV

-698 AAVKELKF
+698 TAAKELKF
-706 DGGEENITYI
+706 EGGEENITYI

-742 SYTGRAETV
+742 RYTGRAETV

-756 VRVVAPYAFGKG
+756 VTTVGSYAFGRG
-768 VKNVVFRSTSSL
+768 VKNIVFRSNSQLSA
-780 ERIENNAFTGASA
+780 IEDNAFTNAA
-793 LETVAAYK
+793 DLEKIAVYK
-801 DSGTFTAEPYA
+801 TDATLEGLGISGLA
-812 FADGSGYDAATASV
+812 FA
-826 KVYLTTA
+826 
-833 LYDGMDTEVGALAWL
+833 
-848 NANGRVEE
+848 NANGSAAANDTFVLILEGAAAD
-856 SVTEHVELNADVF
+856 SVAETAN
-869 VHDYVASDEDG
+869 G
-880 TFDQYDFAVA
+880 AVA
-890 WGDTDIA
+890 WLSDKGRVQKAGTSDAMINTAVFATEYVAPEGGVFGAIYLAQQWGVTDDDVTA
-897 EDLESAVVPDGI
+897 GKTVVVNGFT
-909 SVTRDGITVAEDYVI
+909 VTRDGIKFEEDYVI
-924 TLDTVL
+924 DRKTVEK
-930 TGLRNAVIAS
+930 GL
-940 GRPHEASGTLELK
+940 
-953 YGDNYTFELDYVIH
+953 
-967 AAIDGSTLELD
+967 
-978 DTYRRD
+978 
-984 GGRLLMYNTQS
+984 
-995 AFNTLGS
+995 
-1002 MTFGYKTLKVGGKTG
+1002 
-1017 PAGAADAGS
+1017 GAATLNGS
-1026 VPLNSSAVSVIGYQP
+1026 VASATIALSYGGTSYNLQIKVYPAINSFDLDAYLKQDGKLQMYRSQSTFDKKGNMTYKLAGYTIGESHFSGADNGSVRLSDTAVTVTGYSN
-1041 NVGEYSGDNALKIV
+1041 NVGEYVGEDALKIA
-1055 YNYYGREYTKTYDYV
+1055 YNYHGKVYTASFEYV
-1070 VRTPR
+1070 VSNAKATEVVPAYTE
-1075 VMGLQQVSAA
+1075 VVVIPLGASAA
-1085 VMPLGSSAAD
+1085 G
-1095 YNTDITFNVIYED
+1095 YYTDIKMNVNYQD
-1108 GRTVLRDLRSATV
+1108 GGSKG
-1121 ITVDGVNASALSTAE
+1121 ITMANVTILSVKGPDGVEVEYPTSLPTSVEGDYTVKVQFRESGSTP
-1136 AGVHTAEIRYSETG
+1136 V
-1150 SIPKTGTIVY
+1150 TGTVQYKVDLIPI
-1160 AVELVAI
+1160 EGI
-1167 DGLYTFS
+1167 YTFS

-1195 LPSVTVNP
+1195 LPKEADIDGYTVN
-1203 ENDLTYQVVAIGD
+1203 AIGNG
-1216 RAFAGSRL
+1216 AFAGNRL
-1224 SKIYIPRGI
+1224 I
-1233 TVIGDGAFSG
+1233 TAYLPTSVKTIGDNAFDG
-1243 CANLTQVLGFE
+1243 CVNLTSVTQVG
-1254 YNDDAANDSSLAFGD
+1254 SSDEAMFP
-1269 FRILSEQRVGE
+1269 
-1280 ASVAI
+1280 ASVTSI
-1285 LGIEDYALSEDVIT
+1285 GNY
-1299 IPHLGV
+1299 
-1305 YSGVISGFTEE
+1305 
-1316 VLGTFYDPDNTVVT
+1316 
-1330 ADYTLNFTVDEAAVT
+1330 
-1345 AIADKLAGYDGIVRL
+1345 
-1360 PAVKAAEGDSLTVV
+1360 
-1374 DGFLA
+1374 
-1379 LYNALAIKGLDVEL
+1379 
-1393 FEDAPLGMDALY
+1393 
-1405 GRIEVEAD
+1405 
-1413 ALAEVEYTATGSV
+1413 
-1426 IFTGTLRANSGGIAY
+1426 
-1441 IPATVTNGESRVY
+1441 
-1454 TVTAIKTGTLG
+1454 
-1465 GVKDAEAIYL
+1465 
-1475 PSSVVA
+1475 A
-1481 FEGGLD
+1481 FEGCGKLN
-1487 GVFGGVHSADIYMYT
+1487 VTFGE
-1502 GSSLIRPHS
+1502 
-1511 SAAGTAKLPAGI
+1511 AK
-1523 EEIGN
+1523 
-1528 QAFMNCSLLDMD
+1528 
-1540 FYAAL
+1540 AL
-1545 NLKTIGS
+1545 TTIG
-1552 EAFAGCT
+1552 
-1559 TLDKVCFGTGAQL
+1559 DN
-1572 TYIGYGAF
+1572 
-1580 MDSGV
+1580 
-1585 AEVDLGSTKV
+1585 
-1595 GEIEASAFDSCRS
+1595 
-1608 LGRLVLPA
+1608 
-1616 GTLKVIGARAF
+1616 AF
-1627 YGCTGLVDGTVKFVG
+1627 YGCTSLQHVEFAS
-1642 SGSYITYIGES
+1642 SGFALSYIGKEAFMESGVSVVNLAGTRVTEIGYSAFEGCMS
-1653 AFYGC
+1653 LAELTLPETIEVININAFYGC
-1658 TFSPGIVRGHEAAD
+1658 TSLSKVSVSDTAKNITFIGSHAFYNCKFDQSAIKDRAA
-1672 CHEADDAFYDKAGNA
+1672 EGATIESDAFLNCAED
-1687 FEGI
+1687 

>member
-39 VKPGGDPVVEQ
+39 VNPGGDPVVEQ

-93 IPGEKITLSLENV
+93 IRGEKVTLSLENV

-130 KVLSGKFEL
+130 KVLSGKLEL

-165 AKKTDVAGVW
+165 AKKTDAPGVW

-208 YGNGQTFGTGGT
+208 YGSGQTFGTGGT

-237 VKVKFDLNANSAWWE
+237 VKVQFDLNADPAWWE

-293 YGGTLWNFSS
+293 DGGTLWNFSS
-303 RLSAQTDARDTITLY
+303 RLSAQTDERDTITLY

-347 DYSTLT
+347 DCSALT

-365 LVRALTVRGVKFG
+365 LVRALTVRGVRFG

-398 FALVDLP
+398 FALEDLP

-410 GEMYTCSGLFVNEDR
+410 GEMYTCSGLFADEDR
-425 NEDWLANPVNAAN
+425 NVDWLANPVNAAN

-445 KLAGG
+445 QLAGG
-450 DPDKEYYLATYNYT
+450 DPDEEYYLTTYNYT
-464 LKADNTYAITARDRE
+464 LKADNTYAITAQDRE

-485 PAAHPDGKPVT
+485 PAEYNGKKVT

-503 SGMSEVT
+503 SGLSEVT
-510 KVDFSDAVNLTEIG
+510 KVDFSNAANLTEIG
-524 SSAFYACTALSEVV
+524 SSAFYACTALGEVV
-538 GDESLTKLAKV
+538 GDENLTKLAKV

-574 VLVRYMGEDTAA
+574 VLVRYMGADTATET
-586 IDLSGTEYKYIAE
+586 IDLSGTGYKYIAE

-609 TIALPSTIVR
+609 TIVLPSTIVR

-630 ERVTAAAGIEYIG
+630 KEVKTVETAAANIEYIG

-654 GQSDHIVIG
+654 GQSGHIVIG

-683 PKDVTV
+683 PAGVTV

-698 AAVKELKF
+698 AAVKELVF
-706 DGGEENITYI
+706 EGGEDKIAYV

-756 VRVVAPYAFGKG
+756 VTTVGAYAFGRG
-768 VKNVVFRSTSSL
+768 VKNVVFRSNSQL
-780 ERIENNAFTGASA
+780 IAIEDNAFTNAADLEKIAIYKTGATVGSLGISGFAFANANGSA
-793 LETVAAYK
+793 AANDAFVLILEDTASGDVAAN
-801 DSGTFTAEPYA
+801 
-812 FADGSGYDAATASV
+812 
-826 KVYLTTA
+826 
-833 LYDGMDTEVGALAWL
+833 GAVAWL
-848 NANGRVEE
+848 NDKGRVQQAGESEVSINTAVFTTEYVAPANSEFDAVYLAQQWGVTGADVTAGKAVVANGF
-856 SVTEHVELNADVF
+856 T
-869 VHDYVASDEDG
+869 
-880 TFDQYDFAVA
+880 
-890 WGDTDIA
+890 
-897 EDLESAVVPDGI
+897 
-909 SVTRDGITVAEDYVI
+909 VTRNGITFAEDYVI
-924 TLDTVL
+924 EMTTVE
-930 TGLRNAVIAS
+930 TGLNAATIDGDGVASATIALS
-940 GRPHEASGTLELK
+940 
-953 YGDNYTFELDYVIH
+953 YGDTSYNLQIKVYPAINSFALDNTYPKCE
-967 AAIDGSTLELD
+967 DG
-978 DTYRRD
+978 
-984 GGRLLMYNTQS
+984 
-995 AFNTLGS
+995 
-1002 MTFGYKTLKVGGKTG
+1002 KTLQMYRSQSTFNMSGNMTYTLAAYTIGGK
-1017 PAGAADAGS
+1017 PFEGADNGS
-1026 VPLNSSAVSVIGYQP
+1026 VKLADPAVTVTGYSN
-1041 NVGEYSGDNALKIV
+1041 NVGEHVGEDALKIT
-1055 YNYYGREYTKTYDYV
+1055 YNYHGKVYTASFGYV
-1070 VRTPR
+1070 VSNAKATEVVPAYTE
-1075 VMGLQQVSAA
+1075 VVVIPLGASAA
-1085 VMPLGSSAAD
+1085 G
-1095 YNTDITFNVIYED
+1095 YYTDIKMKVNYED
-1108 GRTVLRDLRSATV
+1108 GGSKG
-1121 ITVDGVNASALSTAE
+1121 ITMANVTILSVTGPDGVKVEYPTSLPTSAEGVYTVEVQFRESGSTP
-1136 AGVHTAEIRYSETG
+1136 VTG
-1150 SIPKTGTIVY
+1150 EVKYKVDRIP
-1160 AVELVAI
+1160 I

-1203 ENDLTYQVVAIGD
+1203 ENDDLTYQVVAIGD
-1216 RAFAGSRL
+1216 GAFAGNRL
-1224 SKIYIPRGI
+1224 I
-1233 TVIGDGAFSG
+1233 TAYLPTSVTTIGDNAFDG
-1243 CANLTQVLGFE
+1243 CVNLTSVTQVG
-1254 YNDDAANDSSLAFGD
+1254 SSDEAVFP
-1269 FRILSEQRVGE
+1269 
-1280 ASVAI
+1280 ASVTSI
-1285 LGIEDYALSEDVIT
+1285 GNY
-1299 IPHLGV
+1299 
-1305 YSGVISGFTEE
+1305 
-1316 VLGTFYDPDNTVVT
+1316 
-1330 ADYTLNFTVDEAAVT
+1330 
-1345 AIADKLAGYDGIVRL
+1345 
-1360 PAVKAAEGDSLTVV
+1360 
-1374 DGFLA
+1374 
-1379 LYNALAIKGLDVEL
+1379 
-1393 FEDAPLGMDALY
+1393 
-1405 GRIEVEAD
+1405 
-1413 ALAEVEYTATGSV
+1413 
-1426 IFTGTLRANSGGIAY
+1426 
-1441 IPATVTNGESRVY
+1441 
-1454 TVTAIKTGTLG
+1454 
-1465 GVKDAEAIYL
+1465 
-1475 PSSVVA
+1475 A
-1481 FEGGLD
+1481 FEGCSKLN
-1487 GVFGGVHSADIYMYT
+1487 VKFGD
-1502 GSSLIRPHS
+1502 
-1511 SAAGTAKLPAGI
+1511 AK
-1523 EEIGN
+1523 
-1528 QAFMNCSLLDMD
+1528 
-1540 FYAAL
+1540 AL
-1545 NLKTIGS
+1545 ATIG
-1552 EAFAGCT
+1552 
-1559 TLDKVCFGTGAQL
+1559 DN
-1572 TYIGYGAF
+1572 
-1580 MDSGV
+1580 
-1585 AEVDLGSTKV
+1585 
-1595 GEIEASAFDSCRS
+1595 
-1608 LGRLVLPA
+1608 
-1616 GTLKVIGARAF
+1616 AF
-1627 YGCTGLVDGTVKFVG
+1627 YGCTSLQQVVFEQG
-1642 SGSYITYIGES
+1642 SALSYIGKEAFMKSGVSVVDLAGTQVTEIGYSAFEGCAS
-1653 AFYGC
+1653 LGNLTLPETIKIININAFYGC
-1658 TFSPGIVRGHEAAD
+1658 TNLRNVSVSGTENNITFIGSNAFYNCKFDQSYIEAIKARAA
-1672 CHEADDAFYDKAGNA
+1672 EGATIESDAFLNCKP
-1687 FEGI
+1687 